1 MRNIYKKTVSLLLAV
16 MLLLSMTAV
25 GVMAESAAP
34 TEVKNCT
41 YSGFD
46 STLNISFEDSA
57 KAWLNAITDVTA
69 NGVTYTK
76 GTVSWG
82 AEGNLWNIGTVSG
95 AYGDEQALKLLYS
108 SGSFPSTIVVKANGY
123 DTVTLNVT
131 SESSGYKATITTAE
145 PTAAPTA
152 SPTPEP
158 TPVEDTDPP
167 TNYTVSAY
175 FGYDF
180 NMTFTDAEDWLNA
193 ITDVQVSGTS
203 WEKVSY
209 SNLVSNNAKYYV
221 SGSDGRL
228 YIGEGFDG
236 DTAVCVITAE
246 GYKPL
251 TLTLN
256 KTNHS
261 AVIGAVTP
269 TAAPTASPTPAPS
282 KDKEPPTNYTV
293 SAYFGYDFNMTF
305 TDAEDWLNAIT
316 DVQVSGTS
324 WEKVSYSNLVSNNA
338 KYYVSGSDGRL
349 YIGEG
354 FDGDTAV
361 CVITAEG
368 YKPLTL
374 TLNKTNH
381 TAVVGTSTPTAPPTT
396 EPSEEPKP
404 VEDKDPPTD
413 YTTGSGSASHDFQLT
428 FNNATDWTQAI
439 TGIEINGEAW
449 TESDRSYEV
458 SQNKVFYI
466 GNSGRVLIGE
476 GFEGDTATC
485 IIKATGYKPLTLTL
499 GKTNYSAVLNV
510 AYDKTKSADAN
521 DVTLE
526 YRYGDWIIGF
536 KNPADYVGN
545 VLDFKVNGISWAHKS
560 TAISGGAYSTNAS
573 ANTITI
579 AETSYSTS
587 SPAVKSGDV
596 ITISAKGYEDLN
608 LKFVVDKDGK
618 ASLVADDGKGDP
630 LELHVKIEGSF
641 EAAIVGQ
648 KDYDGVS
655 GASTGGS
662 TSNNNSNVTVYG
674 ALVEKDKEP
683 TDDDW
688 QKLDNNSEI
697 DLNGS
702 KCKVSIVPDV
712 ESGTPEDADSGM
724 SGVYMP
730 ISSDL
735 TLSGTPK
742 DAGKY
747 LVSVSIED
755 KQGRKATS
763 NTLPF
768 MIYTGEETLAEQI
781 KIENLKQYANGLYA
795 WDIMEPWA
803 IKNFGSNVD
812 GEEESVRVPA
822 DLEVWFGSHE
832 SGTYG
837 YLGYDL
843 AWDEVEAGNIP
854 QTLYIPAGCN
864 LTLTNMKILSSVRIV
879 VEDGG
884 KLTLDDSVVQGII
897 DVQGGG
903 TFSMNYSAYSGEFKT
918 GASVCGQIRLADG
931 AILENAA
938 IYSHANYLA
947 NGDLTD
953 RTTSEPVVVTNGNVT
968 VKGQVF
974 IEGDDAG
981 NEIGQTALQVNG
993 TLTLADGATLVAYGG
1008 GGMTYFAGGT
1018 AIDLNGT
1025 ITGNGKLVAIGGAPL
1040 FGDGGT
1046 AISGSGTISTSET
1059 FLQGGTAFTSRDAK
1073 PGKALN
1079 GDITLT
1085 SQSRHVKDGTLEET
1099 GTDDPLKALYW
1110 NTGIELIPPLDMFT
1124 TEQHTDAVT
1133 DTTVWKFDENT
1144 HWNPC
1149 DDATC
1154 SVHVNEAAHTF
1165 VWVNDE
1171 AESDISTRSIEART
1185 KHEECTVC
1193 GYTRNE
1199 NTPITPDPVVTP
1211 EPSAKPTAEPT
1222 TAPTTEPSV
1231 TPAPTTEPTATPAP
1245 TTEPTTEPTTTPAP
1259 TAAPS
1264 AAATVTPVP
1273 NNNNGSN
1280 TPKTGSDYIAVI
1292 FSISLLT
1299 VSGAAIAALV
1309 LLSKKRGKHV
1319 AK

>member
-1 MRNIYKKTVSLLLAV
+1 MRNIYKKAASLLLV
-16 MLLLSMTAV
+16 TMILLSMVVTGAV
-25 GVMAESAAP
+25 AEAAAP
-34 TEVKNCT
+34 TEVKSCEK
-41 YSGFD
+41 SGLY
-46 STLNISFEDSA
+46 TTVLNFEFSDTT
-57 KAWLNAITDVTA
+57 WLDAV
-69 NGVTYTK
+69 NGVTVN
-76 GTVSWG
+76 GTAFTGQTISSFSNDTGIWCV
-82 AEGNLWNIGTVSG
+82 GNATG
-95 AYGDEQALKLLYS
+95 AYGSYKALQLAIENDA
-108 SGSFPSTIVVKANGY
+108 SFPLTVEVTAAGY
-123 DTVTLNVT
+123 NKLTMEVA
-131 SESSGYKATITTAE
+131 KATVSYNDVYTATVKIPETE
-145 PTAAPTA
+145 PTTPPTE
-152 SPTPEP
+152 PTKEP

-167 TNYTVSAY
+167 TSFTVESN

-180 NMTFTDAEDWLNA
+180 VFTFTDAEDWLNA
-193 ITDVQVSGTS
+193 VTGVTVNGEAWSKGS
-203 WEKVSY
+203 SSY
-209 SNLVSNNAKYYV
+209 SVWNNTCYYV
-221 SGSDGRL
+221 NGSSGRL
-228 YIGEGFDG
+228 MIGEDFK
-236 DTAVCVITAE
+236 TNPATCIITAK

-251 TLTLN
+251 TLTLD
-256 KTNHS
+256 KSNHK
-261 AVIGAVTP
+261 VTIGAVEETTYKAYVEKAENGSVSLSASEGIKKGETVTVTVTP
-269 TAAPTASPTPAPS
+269 DVDYELDTLTVKTES
-282 KDKEPPTNYTV
+282 KEVETK
-293 SAYFGYDFNMTF
+293 
-305 TDAEDWLNAIT
+305 
-316 DVQVSGTS
+316 
-324 WEKVSYSNLVSNNA
+324 KVSETSYTFAMPAANVTVTA
-338 KYYVSGSDGRL
+338 KFKASALKVVD
-349 YIGEG
+349 I
-354 FDGDTAV
+354 DKV
-361 CVITAEG
+361 
-368 YKPLTL
+368 TL
-374 TLNKTNH
+374 TEDTFGNDWHINF
-381 TAVVGTSTPTAPPTT
+381 S
-396 EPSEEPKP
+396 EPS
-404 VEDKDPPTD
+404 
-413 YTTGSGSASHDFQLT
+413 
-428 FNNATDWTQAI
+428 
-439 TGIEINGEAW
+439 
-449 TESDRSYEV
+449 
-458 SQNKVFYI
+458 
-466 GNSGRVLIGE
+466 
-476 GFEGDTATC
+476 
-485 IIKATGYKPLTLTL
+485 
-499 GKTNYSAVLNV
+499 
-510 AYDKTKSADAN
+510 
-521 DVTLE
+521 
-526 YRYGDWIIGF
+526 
-536 KNPADYVGN
+536 DYVEN
-545 VLDFKVNGISWAHKS
+545 VTGFKVNGISWEEKS
-560 TAISGGAYSTNAS
+560 YNISSGGAYRKYADDNY
-573 ANTITI
+573 IQI
-579 AETSYSTS
+579 AQKSYSAS
-587 SPAVKSGDV
+587 ENEVPVRSGDV

-608 LKFVVDKDGK
+608 LKFVVDTSGK
-618 ASLVADDGKGDP
+618 ASLVADDGEGDP
-630 LELHVKIEGSF
+630 YELHVKIEGSF

-688 QKLDNNSEI
+688 QKLDNNSQI

-864 LTLTNMKILSSVRIV
+864 LTLTNMEILSSVRIV

-918 GASVCGQIRLADG
+918 GASVCGQIRLVDG

-953 RTTSEPVVVTNGNVT
+953 RTTSEPVVVTNGNVA

-1149 DDATC
+1149 DDVTC

-1245 TTEPTTEPTTTPAP
+1245 TTEPTTTPAP

-1292 FSISLLT
+1292 FSVSLLT

>member
-1 MRNIYKKTVSLLLAV
+1 MRNIGKKTVSLLLAV

-57 KAWLNAITDVTA
+57 KAWLDAITDVTA
-69 NGVTYTK
+69 NGVTYIK
-76 GTVSWG
+76 GTISWG

-131 SESSGYKATITTAE
+131 SESSGYKATITTAA
-145 PTAAPTA
+145 PSAAPSST
-152 SPTPEP
+152 PTEEP
-158 TPVEDTDPP
+158 SKDKEPP

-269 TAAPTASPTPAPS
+269 TAAPTASPTPAPTEE
-282 KDKEPPTNYTV
+282 KDPPTEFTSGNN
-293 SAYFGYDFNMTF
+293 FGYDFQLTF
-305 TDAEDWLNAIT
+305 ADGDEWLQAVT
-316 DVQVSGTS
+316 DVEVNGTS
-324 WEKVSYSNLVSNNA
+324 WEKVSYSSLVYNNA
-338 KYYVSGSDGRL
+338 KYYVSGSDDKL

-381 TAVVGTSTPTAPPTT
+381 SAVIGAVTPTAAPTA
-396 EPSEEPKP
+396 S
-404 VEDKDPPTD
+404 PTPAPTKTVD
-413 YTTGSGSASHDFQLT
+413 
-428 FNNATDWTQAI
+428 
-439 TGIEINGEAW
+439 
-449 TESDRSYEV
+449 
-458 SQNKVFYI
+458 
-466 GNSGRVLIGE
+466 
-476 GFEGDTATC
+476 
-485 IIKATGYKPLTLTL
+485 IK
-499 GKTNYSAVLNV
+499 
-510 AYDKTKSADAN
+510 

-526 YRYGDWIIGF
+526 SDTFGSDWYIKVAKPEG
-536 KNPADYVGN
+536 YVSD
-545 VLDFKVNGISWAHKS
+545 VTDFKVNGVSWEEKS
-560 TAISGGAYSTNAS
+560 YNVSSGGAYRKYADDNY
-573 ANTITI
+573 IQI
-579 AETSYSTS
+579 AQKSYSAS
-587 SPAVKSGDV
+587 ENEVPVRSGDV

-608 LKFVVDKDGK
+608 LKFVVDANGK
-618 ASLVADDGKGDP
+618 ASLVAGDGKGDP
-630 LELHVKIEGSF
+630 YELHVKIEGSF

-662 TSNNNSNVTVYG
+662 TSNRNSNVTVYG

-712 ESGTPEDADSGM
+712 ESGTLEDADSGM

-755 KQGRKATS
+755 NQGRKATS

-864 LTLTNMKILSSVRIV
+864 LTLTNMEILSSVRIV

-947 NGDLTD
+947 NGDLTG
-953 RTTSEPVVVTNGNVT
+953 RTTSEPVVVTNGNVA

-1110 NTGIELIPPLDMFT
+1110 NTGIELIPPLDTFT

-1149 DDATC
+1149 DDVTC

-1245 TTEPTTEPTTTPAP
+1245 TTEPTTTPAL

-1309 LLSKKRGKHV
+1309 FLSKKRGKHV

>member
-1 MRNIYKKTVSLLLAV
+1 MRNIYKKAASLLLV
-16 MLLLSMTAV
+16 TMILLSMVVTGAV
-25 GVMAESAAP
+25 AEAAAP
-34 TEVKNCT
+34 TEVKSCEK
-41 YSGFD
+41 SGLY
-46 STLNISFEDSA
+46 TTVLNFEFSDTT
-57 KAWLNAITDVTA
+57 WLDAV
-69 NGVTYTK
+69 NGVTVN
-76 GTVSWG
+76 GTAFTGQTISSFSNDTGIWCV
-82 AEGNLWNIGTVSG
+82 GNATG
-95 AYGDEQALKLLYS
+95 AYGSYKALQLAIENDA
-108 SGSFPSTIVVKANGY
+108 SFPLTVEVTAAGY
-123 DTVTLNVT
+123 NKLTMEVA
-131 SESSGYKATITTAE
+131 KATVSYNDVYTATVKIPETE
-145 PTAAPTA
+145 PTTPPTE
-152 SPTPEP
+152 PTKEP

-167 TNYTVSAY
+167 TSFTVESN

-180 NMTFTDAEDWLNA
+180 VFTFTDAEDWLNA
-193 ITDVQVSGTS
+193 VTGVTVNGEAWSKGS
-203 WEKVSY
+203 SSY
-209 SNLVSNNAKYYV
+209 SVWNNTCYYV
-221 SGSDGRL
+221 NGSSGRL
-228 YIGEGFDG
+228 MIGEDFK
-236 DTAVCVITAE
+236 TNPATCIITAK

-251 TLTLN
+251 TLTLD
-256 KTNHS
+256 KSNHK
-261 AVIGAVTP
+261 VTIGAVEETTYKAYVEKAENGSVSLSASEGIKKGETVTVTVTP
-269 TAAPTASPTPAPS
+269 DVDYELDTLTVKTES
-282 KDKEPPTNYTV
+282 KEVETK
-293 SAYFGYDFNMTF
+293 
-305 TDAEDWLNAIT
+305 
-316 DVQVSGTS
+316 
-324 WEKVSYSNLVSNNA
+324 KVSETSYTFAMPAANVTVTA
-338 KYYVSGSDGRL
+338 KFKASALKVVD
-349 YIGEG
+349 I
-354 FDGDTAV
+354 DKV
-361 CVITAEG
+361 
-368 YKPLTL
+368 TL
-374 TLNKTNH
+374 TEDTFGNDWHINF
-381 TAVVGTSTPTAPPTT
+381 S
-396 EPSEEPKP
+396 EPS
-404 VEDKDPPTD
+404 
-413 YTTGSGSASHDFQLT
+413 
-428 FNNATDWTQAI
+428 
-439 TGIEINGEAW
+439 
-449 TESDRSYEV
+449 
-458 SQNKVFYI
+458 
-466 GNSGRVLIGE
+466 
-476 GFEGDTATC
+476 
-485 IIKATGYKPLTLTL
+485 
-499 GKTNYSAVLNV
+499 
-510 AYDKTKSADAN
+510 
-521 DVTLE
+521 
-526 YRYGDWIIGF
+526 
-536 KNPADYVGN
+536 DYVEN
-545 VLDFKVNGISWAHKS
+545 VTGFKVNGISWEEKS
-560 TAISGGAYSTNAS
+560 YNISSGGAYRKYADDNY
-573 ANTITI
+573 IQI
-579 AETSYSTS
+579 AQKSYSAS
-587 SPAVKSGDV
+587 ENEVPVRSGDV

-608 LKFVVDKDGK
+608 LKFVVDTSGK
-618 ASLVADDGKGDP
+618 ASLVADDGEGDP
-630 LELHVKIEGSF
+630 YELHVKIEGSF

-702 KCKVSIVPDV
+702 KCKVSIVQDV

-755 KQGRKATS
+755 NQGRKATS

-864 LTLTNMKILSSVRIV
+864 LTLTNMEILSSVRIV

-953 RTTSEPVVVTNGNVT
+953 RTTSEPVVVTNGNVA

-1046 AISGSGTISTSET
+1046 AIFGGGTISTSET

-1110 NTGIELIPPLDMFT
+1110 NTGIELIPPLDTFT

-1149 DDATC
+1149 DDVSC

-1245 TTEPTTEPTTTPAP
+1245 TTEPTTTPAP
-1259 TAAPS
+1259 TAASS

>member
-1 MRNIYKKTVSLLLAV
+1 MI
-16 MLLLSMTAV
+16 LLSMVVTGAV
-25 GVMAESAAP
+25 AEAAAP
-34 TEVKNCT
+34 TEVKSCEK
-41 YSGFD
+41 SGLY
-46 STLNISFEDSA
+46 TTVLNFEFSDTT
-57 KAWLNAITDVTA
+57 WLDAV
-69 NGVTYTK
+69 NGVTVN
-76 GTVSWG
+76 GTAFTGQTISSFSNDTGIWCV
-82 AEGNLWNIGTVSG
+82 GNATG
-95 AYGDEQALKLLYS
+95 AYGSYKALQLAIENDA
-108 SGSFPSTIVVKANGY
+108 SFPLTVEVTAAGY
-123 DTVTLNVT
+123 NKLTMEVA
-131 SESSGYKATITTAE
+131 KATVSYNDVYTATVKIPETE
-145 PTAAPTA
+145 PTTPPTE
-152 SPTPEP
+152 PTKEP

-167 TNYTVSAY
+167 TSFTVESN

-180 NMTFTDAEDWLNA
+180 VFTFTDAEDWLNA
-193 ITDVQVSGTS
+193 VTGVTVNGEAWSKGS
-203 WEKVSY
+203 SSY
-209 SNLVSNNAKYYV
+209 SVWNNTCYYV
-221 SGSDGRL
+221 NGSSGRL
-228 YIGEGFDG
+228 MIGEDFK
-236 DTAVCVITAE
+236 TNPATCIITAK

-251 TLTLN
+251 TLTLD
-256 KTNHS
+256 KSNHK
-261 AVIGAVTP
+261 VTIGAVEETTYKAYVEKAENGSVSLSASEGIKKGETVTVTVTP
-269 TAAPTASPTPAPS
+269 DVDYELDTLTVKTES
-282 KDKEPPTNYTV
+282 KEVETK
-293 SAYFGYDFNMTF
+293 
-305 TDAEDWLNAIT
+305 
-316 DVQVSGTS
+316 
-324 WEKVSYSNLVSNNA
+324 KVSETSYTFAMPAANVTVTA
-338 KYYVSGSDGRL
+338 KFKASALKVVD
-349 YIGEG
+349 I
-354 FDGDTAV
+354 DKV
-361 CVITAEG
+361 
-368 YKPLTL
+368 TL
-374 TLNKTNH
+374 TEDTFGNDWHINF
-381 TAVVGTSTPTAPPTT
+381 S
-396 EPSEEPKP
+396 EPS
-404 VEDKDPPTD
+404 
-413 YTTGSGSASHDFQLT
+413 
-428 FNNATDWTQAI
+428 
-439 TGIEINGEAW
+439 
-449 TESDRSYEV
+449 
-458 SQNKVFYI
+458 
-466 GNSGRVLIGE
+466 
-476 GFEGDTATC
+476 
-485 IIKATGYKPLTLTL
+485 
-499 GKTNYSAVLNV
+499 
-510 AYDKTKSADAN
+510 
-521 DVTLE
+521 
-526 YRYGDWIIGF
+526 
-536 KNPADYVGN
+536 DYVEN
-545 VLDFKVNGISWAHKS
+545 VTGFKVNGISWEEKS
-560 TAISGGAYSTNAS
+560 YNISSGGAYRKYADDNY
-573 ANTITI
+573 IQI
-579 AETSYSTS
+579 AQKSYSAS
-587 SPAVKSGDV
+587 ENEVPVRSGDV

-608 LKFVVDKDGK
+608 LKFVVDTSGK
-618 ASLVADDGKGDP
+618 ASLVADDGEGDP
-630 LELHVKIEGSF
+630 YELHVKIEGSF

-688 QKLDNNSEI
+688 QKLDNNSQI

-712 ESGTPEDADSGM
+712 ESSTPEDADSGM

-864 LTLTNMKILSSVRIV
+864 LTLTNMEILSSVRIV

-953 RTTSEPVVVTNGNVT
+953 RTTSESVVVTNGNVA

-993 TLTLADGATLVAYGG
+993 TLTLADGATFVAYGG

-1025 ITGNGKLVAIGGAPL
+1025 IAGNGKLVAIGGAPL

-1059 FLQGGTAFTSRDAK
+1059 FLQGGTAFTSRNAK

-1110 NTGIELIPPLDMFT
+1110 NTGIELIPPLDAFT

-1149 DDATC
+1149 NDVAC

-1171 AESDISTRSIEART
+1171 AESDIGTRSIKART

-1245 TTEPTTEPTTTPAP
+1245 TTEPTTTPAS

-1280 TPKTGSDYIAVI
+1280 IPKTGSDYIAVI

>member
-1 MRNIYKKTVSLLLAV
+1 MI
-16 MLLLSMTAV
+16 LLSMVVTGAV
-25 GVMAESAAP
+25 AEAAAP
-34 TEVKNCT
+34 TEVKSCEK
-41 YSGFD
+41 SGFY
-46 STLNISFEDSA
+46 TTVLNFEFSDTT
-57 KAWLNAITDVTA
+57 WLDAV
-69 NGVTYTK
+69 NGVTVN
-76 GTVSWG
+76 GTAFTGQTINSFSNDTGIWCVG
-82 AEGNLWNIGTVSG
+82 DATG
-95 AYGDEQALKLLYS
+95 AYGSYKALQLAIENDA
-108 SGSFPSTIVVKANGY
+108 SFPLTVEVTAAGY
-123 DTVTLNVT
+123 NKLTMEVA
-131 SESSGYKATITTAE
+131 KATVSYNDVYTATVKISETE
-145 PTAAPTA
+145 PTTPPT
-152 SPTPEP
+152 EP

-167 TNYTVSAY
+167 TSFTASSN
-175 FGYDF
+175 FGSDF
-180 NMTFTDAEDWLNA
+180 NLTFSGAYDWLNS
-193 ITDVQVSGTS
+193 ITAVQVNGTA
-203 WEKVSY
+203 WEKASSSFGVNRN
-209 SNLVSNNAKYYV
+209 SNYYV
-221 SGSDGRL
+221 RPGNEYEDGNL
-228 YIGEGFDG
+228 YIGEGFD
-236 DTAVCVITAE
+236 TNPATCIITAK

-251 TLTLN
+251 TLTLD
-256 KTNHS
+256 KSNHK
-261 AVIGAVTP
+261 VTIGAVEEITYKAYVAKAENGSVSLSASEGIKKGETVTVTVTP
-269 TAAPTASPTPAPS
+269 DVDYELDTLTVKTES
-282 KDKEPPTNYTV
+282 KEVETK
-293 SAYFGYDFNMTF
+293 
-305 TDAEDWLNAIT
+305 
-316 DVQVSGTS
+316 
-324 WEKVSYSNLVSNNA
+324 KVSETSYTFAMPAANVTVTA
-338 KYYVSGSDGRL
+338 KFKASALKVVD
-349 YIGEG
+349 I
-354 FDGDTAV
+354 DKV
-361 CVITAEG
+361 
-368 YKPLTL
+368 TL
-374 TLNKTNH
+374 TKDTFGNDWHINF
-381 TAVVGTSTPTAPPTT
+381 S
-396 EPSEEPKP
+396 EPS
-404 VEDKDPPTD
+404 
-413 YTTGSGSASHDFQLT
+413 
-428 FNNATDWTQAI
+428 
-439 TGIEINGEAW
+439 
-449 TESDRSYEV
+449 
-458 SQNKVFYI
+458 
-466 GNSGRVLIGE
+466 
-476 GFEGDTATC
+476 
-485 IIKATGYKPLTLTL
+485 
-499 GKTNYSAVLNV
+499 
-510 AYDKTKSADAN
+510 
-521 DVTLE
+521 
-526 YRYGDWIIGF
+526 
-536 KNPADYVGN
+536 DYVKN
-545 VLDFKVNGISWAHKS
+545 VTGFKVNGVSWEEKS
-560 TAISGGAYSTNAS
+560 YNVSSGGAYRKYADDNY
-573 ANTITI
+573 IQI
-579 AETSYSTS
+579 AQKSYSS
-587 SPAVKSGDV
+587 NESERAVQSGDV
-596 ITISAKGYEDLN
+596 ITIVAKGYEDLK
-608 LKFVVDKDGK
+608 LKFVVDTDGK
-618 ASLVADDGKGDP
+618 ASLVADDGEGDP
-630 LELHVKIEGSF
+630 YELHVKIEGTF

-648 KDYDGVS
+648 KDYDGIS
-655 GASTGGS
+655 GASTGS
-662 TSNNNSNVTVYG
+662 SSNNNSAVTVYG
-674 ALVEKDKEP
+674 AITNKGEEP
-683 TDDDW
+683 TDADW
-688 QKLDNNSEI
+688 QELDSYSKVNLNS
-697 DLNGS
+697 G

-755 KQGRKATS
+755 NQGRKATS

-947 NGDLTD
+947 NGDLTG
-953 RTTSEPVVVTNGNVT
+953 RTTSEPVVVTNGNVA

-1110 NTGIELIPPLDMFT
+1110 NTGIELIPPLDTFT

-1149 DDATC
+1149 DDVTC

-1171 AESDISTRSIEART
+1171 AESDISTRSIEDRT

>member
-1 MRNIYKKTVSLLLAV
+1 MRNICKKAASLLLV
-16 MLLLSMTAV
+16 TMILLSMVVTGAV
-25 GVMAESAAP
+25 AEA
-34 TEVKNCT
+34 
-41 YSGFD
+41 
-46 STLNISFEDSA
+46 
-57 KAWLNAITDVTA
+57 
-69 NGVTYTK
+69 
-76 GTVSWG
+76 
-82 AEGNLWNIGTVSG
+82 
-95 AYGDEQALKLLYS
+95 
-108 SGSFPSTIVVKANGY
+108 
-123 DTVTLNVT
+123 
-131 SESSGYKATITTAE
+131 
-145 PTAAPTA
+145 AAPTA
-152 SPTPEP
+152 VKSCEKSGLYTTVLNFEFSDTTWLDAVNGVTVNGTAFTNQTINSFSSDTGIWCVGNATGAYGSYKALQLAIENDASFPMTVEVTAAGYNKLTMEVAKTAAVNNDVYTATVKTPE
-158 TPVEDTDPP
+158 VEPSTPP
-167 TNYTVSAY
+167 TEPEEDKDAPTNFTVSSS
-175 FGYDF
+175 FGYGFD
-180 NMTFTDAEDWLNA
+180 MTFTDAAEWLSA
-193 ITDVQVSGTS
+193 ITDVQIDGTS
-203 WEKVSY
+203 WKKVGYTS
-209 SNLVSNNAKYYV
+209 LVFDNAKYYV
-221 SGSDGRL
+221 NADDGRIL
-228 YIGEGFDG
+228 IGEGF
-236 DTAVCVITAE
+236 E
-246 GYKPL
+246 
-251 TLTLN
+251 N
-256 KTNHS
+256 
-261 AVIGAVTP
+261 
-269 TAAPTASPTPAPS
+269 
-282 KDKEPPTNYTV
+282 
-293 SAYFGYDFNMTF
+293 
-305 TDAEDWLNAIT
+305 
-316 DVQVSGTS
+316 
-324 WEKVSYSNLVSNNA
+324 
-338 KYYVSGSDGRL
+338 
-349 YIGEG
+349 
-354 FDGDTAV
+354 DTAV

-396 EPSEEPKP
+396 EPGEEPKP

-485 IIKATGYKPLTLTL
+485 VIKATGYKPLTLTL

-510 AYDKTKSADAN
+510 AYDKTKSVDAN

-560 TAISGGAYSTNAS
+560 TVISSGAYSTNAS

-608 LKFVVDKDGK
+608 LKFVVDKDGN
-618 ASLVADDGKGDP
+618 ASLVADDGEGDP

-674 ALVEKDKEP
+674 ALVEKGAEP
-683 TDDDW
+683 TENDW
-688 QKLDNNSEI
+688 VRLDSSDSTIENRI
-697 DLNGS
+697 DLNNS
-702 KCKVSIVPDV
+702 KVSIVSDV
-712 ESGTPEDADSGM
+712 ENGTPEDADCGM
-724 SGVYMP
+724 KGVFMP
-730 ISSDL
+730 AISSSL

-747 LVSVSIED
+747 LISVSIED
-755 KQGRKATS
+755 NQGRKATS

-768 MIYTGEETLAEQI
+768 VVYTGEETLAEQI
-781 KIENLKQYANGLYA
+781 KLENLRKYESGKYA

-864 LTLTNMKILSSVRIV
+864 LTLTNMEIFSSVRIV

-903 TFSMNYSAYSGEFKT
+903 TFSMNYSAFTGKFKT

-931 AILENAA
+931 AVLENAA

-953 RTTSEPVVVTNGNVT
+953 RITSAPVVVTNGNVA

-1025 ITGNGKLVAIGGAPL
+1025 VTGNGKLVAIGGAPL

-1073 PGKALN
+1073 PGKAIN

-1099 GTDDPLKALYW
+1099 GTDDPLKELYW
-1110 NTGIELIPPLDMFT
+1110 KTGIELIPPLDTFT
-1124 TEQHTDAVT
+1124 TGQHTDVVT
-1133 DTTVWKFDENT
+1133 DTSVWKFDENT

-1149 DDATC
+1149 DDVTC
-1154 SVHVNEAAHTF
+1154 GAHINEAAHTF

-1171 AESDISTRSIEART
+1171 AESDISTQSAEAGT

-1199 NTPITPDPVVTP
+1199 NTPITPKPVVTP
-1211 EPSAKPTAEPT
+1211 EPSAEPTAEPT
-1222 TAPTTEPSV
+1222 TAPTA
-1231 TPAPTTEPTATPAP
+1231 TPAPTAEPTATPAP
-1245 TTEPTTEPTTTPAP
+1245 TAAPTTAPAA
-1259 TAAPS
+1259 TPS
-1264 AAATVTPVP
+1264 AAATATPAP
-1273 NNNNGSN
+1273 NHNNGSN
-1280 TPKTGSDYIAVI
+1280 APKTGSDYTVVL
-1292 FSISLLT
+1292 FSVSLLA
-1299 VSGAAIAALV
+1299 VSGAAIAVLV
-1309 LLSKKRGKHV
+1309 LLGKKRGKHA

>member
-1 MRNIYKKTVSLLLAV
+1 MRNIYKKAASLLLV
-16 MLLLSMTAV
+16 TMILLSMVVTGAV
-25 GVMAESAAP
+25 AEAAAP
-34 TEVKNCT
+34 TEVKSCEK
-41 YSGFD
+41 SGFY
-46 STLNISFEDSA
+46 TTVLNFEFSDTT
-57 KAWLNAITDVTA
+57 WLNAV
-69 NGVTYTK
+69 NGVTVN
-76 GTVSWG
+76 GTAFTGQTIDSFSNDTGIWCV
-82 AEGNLWNIGTVSG
+82 GNATG
-95 AYGDEQALKLLYS
+95 AYGSYKALQLAIENDA
-108 SGSFPSTIVVKANGY
+108 SFPLTVEVTAAGY
-123 DTVTLNVT
+123 NKLTMEVA
-131 SESSGYKATITTAE
+131 KATVSYNDVYTATVKISETE
-145 PTAAPTA
+145 PTTPPTE
-152 SPTPEP
+152 PTEEP

-167 TNYTVSAY
+167 TSFTASSN
-175 FGYDF
+175 FGSDF
-180 NMTFTDAEDWLNA
+180 NLTFSGAYDWLNS
-193 ITDVQVSGTS
+193 ITAVQVNGTA
-203 WEKVSY
+203 WEKASSSFGVSRN
-209 SNLVSNNAKYYV
+209 SNYYV
-221 SGSDGRL
+221 RPGNEYEDGYL

-269 TAAPTASPTPAPS
+269 TAAPTASPTPAPT
-282 KDKEPPTNYTV
+282 KTV
-293 SAYFGYDFNMTF
+293 D
-305 TDAEDWLNAIT
+305 
-316 DVQVSGTS
+316 
-324 WEKVSYSNLVSNNA
+324 
-338 KYYVSGSDGRL
+338 
-349 YIGEG
+349 
-354 FDGDTAV
+354 
-361 CVITAEG
+361 
-368 YKPLTL
+368 
-374 TLNKTNH
+374 
-381 TAVVGTSTPTAPPTT
+381 
-396 EPSEEPKP
+396 
-404 VEDKDPPTD
+404 
-413 YTTGSGSASHDFQLT
+413 
-428 FNNATDWTQAI
+428 
-439 TGIEINGEAW
+439 
-449 TESDRSYEV
+449 
-458 SQNKVFYI
+458 
-466 GNSGRVLIGE
+466 
-476 GFEGDTATC
+476 
-485 IIKATGYKPLTLTL
+485 IK
-499 GKTNYSAVLNV
+499 
-510 AYDKTKSADAN
+510 

-526 YRYGDWIIGF
+526 SDTFGSDWYIKVAKPEG
-536 KNPADYVGN
+536 YVSD
-545 VLDFKVNGISWAHKS
+545 VTDFKVNGISWEEKS
-560 TAISGGAYSTNAS
+560 YNVSSGGAYRKYADDNY
-573 ANTITI
+573 IQI
-579 AETSYSTS
+579 AQKSYSAS
-587 SPAVKSGDV
+587 ENEVPVRSGDV

-608 LKFVVDKDGK
+608 LKFVVDANGK

-630 LELHVKIEGSF
+630 YEVHVKIEGSF

-755 KQGRKATS
+755 NQGRKATS

-864 LTLTNMKILSSVRIV
+864 LTLTNMEILSSVRIV

-953 RTTSEPVVVTNGNVT
+953 RTTSEPVVVTNGNVA

-1110 NTGIELIPPLDMFT
+1110 NTGIELTPPLDMFT

-1149 DDATC
+1149 DDVTC

-1171 AESDISTRSIEART
+1171 AESDIRTRSIEART

-1309 LLSKKRGKHV
+1309 FLSKKRGKHV

>member
-1 MRNIYKKTVSLLLAV
+1 MRNIYKKAASLLLV
-16 MLLLSMTAV
+16 TMILLSMVVTGAV
-25 GVMAESAAP
+25 AEAAAP
-34 TEVKNCT
+34 TEVKSCEK
-41 YSGFD
+41 SGFY
-46 STLNISFEDSA
+46 TTVLNFEFSDTT
-57 KAWLNAITDVTA
+57 WLDAV
-69 NGVTYTK
+69 NGVTVN
-76 GTVSWG
+76 GTAFTGQTINSFSNDTGIWCV
-82 AEGNLWNIGTVSG
+82 GNATG
-95 AYGDEQALKLLYS
+95 AYGSYKALQLAIENDA
-108 SGSFPSTIVVKANGY
+108 SFPLTVEVTAAGY
-123 DTVTLNVT
+123 NKLTMEVA
-131 SESSGYKATITTAE
+131 KATVSYNDVYTATVKISETE
-145 PTAAPTA
+145 PTT
-152 SPTPEP
+152 
-158 TPVEDTDPP
+158 PP
-167 TNYTVSAY
+167 T
-175 FGYDF
+175 
-180 NMTFTDAEDWLNA
+180 E
-193 ITDVQVSGTS
+193 
-203 WEKVSY
+203 
-209 SNLVSNNAKYYV
+209 
-221 SGSDGRL
+221 
-228 YIGEGFDG
+228 
-236 DTAVCVITAE
+236 
-246 GYKPL
+246 
-251 TLTLN
+251 
-256 KTNHS
+256 
-261 AVIGAVTP
+261 
-269 TAAPTASPTPAPS
+269 PS

-354 FDGDTAV
+354 FDGDTTV

-381 TAVVGTSTPTAPPTT
+381 SAVIGAVTPTTAPTASPTPAPTASPTPAPT
-396 EPSEEPKP
+396 EE
-404 VEDKDPPTD
+404 KDPPTEFTSGNNFGYD
-413 YTTGSGSASHDFQLT
+413 FKLTFADGDEWLQAVTDVEVNGTAWKKGSGSYSVFKND
-428 FNNATDWTQAI
+428 
-439 TGIEINGEAW
+439 
-449 TESDRSYEV
+449 SYYV
-458 SQNKVFYI
+458 
-466 GNSGRVLIGE
+466 GNSGRLYIGE
-476 GFEGDTATC
+476 GFTGDTATC
-485 IIKATGYKPLTLTL
+485 VIKATGYKPLTLTL
-499 GKTNYSAVLNV
+499 DKTKYSAVV
-510 AYDKTKSADAN
+510 TPTEAPTKTVDIK

-526 YRYGDWIIGF
+526 SDTYGSDWYIKVAKPEG
-536 KNPADYVGN
+536 YVSD
-545 VLDFKVNGISWAHKS
+545 VTDFKVNGVSWNRKS
-560 TAISGGAYSTNAS
+560 YAPASGGAYYKDTDENA
-573 ANTITI
+573 ITI
-579 AETSYSTS
+579 AQKSYSS
-587 SPAVKSGDV
+587 NESERAVQSGDV
-596 ITISAKGYEDLN
+596 ITIVAKGYEDLK
-608 LKFVVDKDGK
+608 LKFVVDTDGK
-618 ASLVADDGKGDP
+618 ASLVADDGEGDP
-630 LELHVKIEGSF
+630 YELHVKIEGTF

-648 KDYDGVS
+648 KDYDGIS
-655 GASTGGS
+655 GASTGS
-662 TSNNNSNVTVYG
+662 SSNNNSAVTVYG
-674 ALVEKDKEP
+674 AITNKGEEP
-683 TDDDW
+683 TDADW
-688 QKLDNNSEI
+688 QELDSYSKVNLNS
-697 DLNGS
+697 G
-702 KCKVSIVPDV
+702 KCKVSIVPNT
-712 ESGTPEDADSGM
+712 ESGTPADADSGM
-724 SGVYMP
+724 KGIYFVT
-730 ISSDL
+730 SSK
-735 TLSGTPK
+735 LSLNGTPK

-747 LVSVSIED
+747 LISVSVED
-755 KQGRKATS
+755 TQGRKAES
-763 NTLPF
+763 NVLPF
-768 MIYTGEETLAEQI
+768 VIYTGEETLAEQI

-864 LTLTNMKILSSVRIV
+864 LTLTNMEILSSVRIV

-953 RTTSEPVVVTNGNVT
+953 RTTSEPVVVTNGNVA

-1110 NTGIELIPPLDMFT
+1110 NTGIELIPPLDTFT

-1149 DDATC
+1149 DDVTC

-1222 TAPTTEPSV
+1222 TAPTPEPSV
-1231 TPAPTTEPTATPAP
+1231 TPAPTTEPTATPA
-1245 TTEPTTEPTTTPAP
+1245 PTTEPTTTPAP

>member
-1 MRNIYKKTVSLLLAV
+1 MRNIYKKAASLLLV
-16 MLLLSMTAV
+16 TMILLSMVVTGAV
-25 GVMAESAAP
+25 AEAAAP
-34 TEVKNCT
+34 TEVKSCEK
-41 YSGFD
+41 SGFY
-46 STLNISFEDSA
+46 TTVLNFEFSDTT
-57 KAWLNAITDVTA
+57 WLDAV
-69 NGVTYTK
+69 NGVTVN
-76 GTVSWG
+76 GTAFTGQTINSFSNDTGIWCVG
-82 AEGNLWNIGTVSG
+82 DATG
-95 AYGDEQALKLLYS
+95 AYGSYKALQLAIENDA
-108 SGSFPSTIVVKANGY
+108 SFPLTVEVTAAGY
-123 DTVTLNVT
+123 NKLTMEVA
-131 SESSGYKATITTAE
+131 KATVSYNDVYTATVKISETE
-145 PTAAPTA
+145 PTTPPT
-152 SPTPEP
+152 EP
-158 TPVEDTDPP
+158 SKDKEPP

-203 WEKVSY
+203 WKKVSY
-209 SNLVSNNAKYYV
+209 SNLIGNNAKYYV

-269 TAAPTASPTPAPS
+269 TAAPTASPTPAPTEE
-282 KDKEPPTNYTV
+282 KDPPTEFTSGNN
-293 SAYFGYDFNMTF
+293 FGYDFKLTF
-305 TDAEDWLNAIT
+305 ADGDEWLQAVT
-316 DVQVSGTS
+316 DVEVNGTAWKKGS
-324 WEKVSYSNLVSNNA
+324 SSYSVFKNDS
-338 KYYVSGSDGRL
+338 YYVGNSGRL

-354 FDGDTAV
+354 FT
-361 CVITAEG
+361 
-368 YKPLTL
+368 
-374 TLNKTNH
+374 
-381 TAVVGTSTPTAPPTT
+381 
-396 EPSEEPKP
+396 
-404 VEDKDPPTD
+404 
-413 YTTGSGSASHDFQLT
+413 
-428 FNNATDWTQAI
+428 
-439 TGIEINGEAW
+439 
-449 TESDRSYEV
+449 
-458 SQNKVFYI
+458 
-466 GNSGRVLIGE
+466 
-476 GFEGDTATC
+476 GDTATC
-485 IIKATGYKPLTLTL
+485 VIKATGYKPLTLTL
-499 GKTNYSAVLNV
+499 DKTKYSAVV
-510 AYDKTKSADAN
+510 TPTEAPTKTVDIK

-526 YRYGDWIIGF
+526 SDTYGSDWYIKVAKPEG
-536 KNPADYVGN
+536 YVSD
-545 VLDFKVNGISWAHKS
+545 VTDFKVNGISWEEKS
-560 TAISGGAYSTNAS
+560 YNVSSGGAYRKYADDNY
-573 ANTITI
+573 IQI
-579 AETSYSTS
+579 AQKSYSAS
-587 SPAVKSGDV
+587 ENKVPVRSGDV

-608 LKFVVDKDGK
+608 LKFVVDANGK
-618 ASLVADDGKGDP
+618 ASLVAGDGKGDP
-630 LELHVKIEGSF
+630 YELHVKIEGSF

-755 KQGRKATS
+755 NQGRKATS

-864 LTLTNMKILSSVRIV
+864 LTLTNMEILSSVRIV

-947 NGDLTD
+947 NGDLAD

-1110 NTGIELIPPLDMFT
+1110 NTGIELIPPLDTFT

-1149 DDATC
+1149 DDVTC

-1199 NTPITPDPVVTP
+1199 NTPITPNPVVTP

-1231 TPAPTTEPTATPAP
+1231 TPAPTTEPTATPA
-1245 TTEPTTEPTTTPAP
+1245 PTTEPTTTPAP

>member
-1 MRNIYKKTVSLLLAV
+1 MRNIYKKAASLLLV
-16 MLLLSMTAV
+16 TMILLSMVVTGAV
-25 GVMAESAAP
+25 AEAAAP
-34 TEVKNCT
+34 TEVKSCEK
-41 YSGFD
+41 SGFY
-46 STLNISFEDSA
+46 TTVLNFEFSDTT
-57 KAWLNAITDVTA
+57 WLDAV
-69 NGVTYTK
+69 NGVTVNGTAFTGQTISSFSNDTGIWCVGNATGAYDSYKALQLAIENDASFPLTVEVTAAGYNK
-76 GTVSWG
+76 LTMEVAKTTVSYNDVYT
-82 AEGNLWNIGTVSG
+82 ATV
-95 AYGDEQALKLLYS
+95 K
-108 SGSFPSTIVVKANGY
+108 I
-123 DTVTLNVT
+123 
-131 SESSGYKATITTAE
+131 SETE
-145 PTAAPTA
+145 PTTPPTE
-152 SPTPEP
+152 PTKEP

-167 TNYTVSAY
+167 TSFTVESN

-180 NMTFTDAEDWLNA
+180 VFTFTDAEDWLNA
-193 ITDVQVSGTS
+193 VTGVTVNGEAWSKGS
-203 WEKVSY
+203 SSY
-209 SNLVSNNAKYYV
+209 SVWNNTCYYV
-221 SGSDGRL
+221 NGSSGRL
-228 YIGEGFDG
+228 MIGEDFK
-236 DTAVCVITAE
+236 TNPATCIITAK

-251 TLTLN
+251 TLTLD
-256 KTNHS
+256 KSNHK
-261 AVIGAVTP
+261 VTIGAVEETTYKAYVAKAENGSVSLSASEGIKKGETVTVTVTP
-269 TAAPTASPTPAPS
+269 DVDYELDTLTVKTES
-282 KDKEPPTNYTV
+282 KEVETK
-293 SAYFGYDFNMTF
+293 
-305 TDAEDWLNAIT
+305 
-316 DVQVSGTS
+316 
-324 WEKVSYSNLVSNNA
+324 KVSETSYTFAMPAANVTVTA
-338 KYYVSGSDGRL
+338 KFKASALKVVD
-349 YIGEG
+349 I
-354 FDGDTAV
+354 DKV
-361 CVITAEG
+361 
-368 YKPLTL
+368 TL
-374 TLNKTNH
+374 TEDTFGNDWHINF
-381 TAVVGTSTPTAPPTT
+381 S
-396 EPSEEPKP
+396 EPS
-404 VEDKDPPTD
+404 
-413 YTTGSGSASHDFQLT
+413 
-428 FNNATDWTQAI
+428 
-439 TGIEINGEAW
+439 
-449 TESDRSYEV
+449 
-458 SQNKVFYI
+458 
-466 GNSGRVLIGE
+466 
-476 GFEGDTATC
+476 
-485 IIKATGYKPLTLTL
+485 
-499 GKTNYSAVLNV
+499 
-510 AYDKTKSADAN
+510 
-521 DVTLE
+521 
-526 YRYGDWIIGF
+526 
-536 KNPADYVGN
+536 DYVEN
-545 VLDFKVNGISWAHKS
+545 VTGFKVNGISWEEKS
-560 TAISGGAYSTNAS
+560 YNISSGGAYRKYADDNY
-573 ANTITI
+573 IQI
-579 AETSYSTS
+579 AQKSYSAS
-587 SPAVKSGDV
+587 ENEVPVRSGDV

-608 LKFVVDKDGK
+608 LKFVVDTSGK
-618 ASLVADDGKGDP
+618 ASLVADDGEGDP
-630 LELHVKIEGSF
+630 YGLHVKIEGSF

-662 TSNNNSNVTVYG
+662 TSNSNSNVTVYG
-674 ALVEKDKEP
+674 VLVEKDKEP

-688 QKLDNNSEI
+688 QKLDNNSQI

-755 KQGRKATS
+755 NQGRKATS

-803 IKNFGSNVD
+803 IKNFGSNVE

-864 LTLTNMKILSSVRIV
+864 LTLTNMEILSSVRIV

-918 GASVCGQIRLADG
+918 GASVCGQIRLVDG

-953 RTTSEPVVVTNGNVT
+953 RTTSEPVVVTNGNVA

-1110 NTGIELIPPLDMFT
+1110 NTGIELIPPLDTFT

-1149 DDATC
+1149 DDVTC

-1245 TTEPTTEPTTTPAP
+1245 TTEPTTTPAP

>member
-1 MRNIYKKTVSLLLAV
+1 MI
-16 MLLLSMTAV
+16 LLSMVVTGAV
-25 GVMAESAAP
+25 AEAAAP
-34 TEVKNCT
+34 TEVKSCEK
-41 YSGFD
+41 SGLY
-46 STLNISFEDSA
+46 TTVLNFEFSDTT
-57 KAWLNAITDVTA
+57 WLDAV
-69 NGVTYTK
+69 NGVTVN
-76 GTVSWG
+76 GTAFTGQTINSFSSNTGIWCV
-82 AEGNLWNIGTVSG
+82 GNATS
-95 AYGDEQALKLLYS
+95 AYGSYKALQLAIENDA
-108 SGSFPSTIVVKANGY
+108 SFPLTVEVTAAGY
-123 DTVTLNVT
+123 NKLTMEVA
-131 SESSGYKATITTAE
+131 KATVNYNDVYTATVKISETE
-145 PTAAPTA
+145 PTTPPTE
-152 SPTPEP
+152 PTKEP

-167 TNYTVSAY
+167 TSFTIESS

-180 NMTFTDAEDWLNA
+180 VFTFTDAEDWLNA
-193 ITDVQVSGTS
+193 VTGVTVNGEAWSKGS
-203 WEKVSY
+203 SSY
-209 SNLVSNNAKYYV
+209 SVWNNTCYYV
-221 SGSDGRL
+221 NGSSGRL
-228 YIGEGFDG
+228 MIGEDFK
-236 DTAVCVITAE
+236 TNPATCIITAK

-251 TLTLN
+251 TLTLD
-256 KTNHS
+256 KSNHK
-261 AVIGAVTP
+261 VTIGAVEETTYKAYVAKAENGSVSLSASEGIKKGETVTVTVTP
-269 TAAPTASPTPAPS
+269 DVDYELDTLTVKTESKEVETKKVSETSYTFAMPAANVTVTAKFKASALKVVDIDKVTLTEDTFGNDWHINFSEPS
-282 KDKEPPTNYTV
+282 DYVENVTGFKVN
-293 SAYFGYDFNMTF
+293 
-305 TDAEDWLNAIT
+305 
-316 DVQVSGTS
+316 GTS
-324 WEKVSYSNLVSNNA
+324 WE
-338 KYYVSGSDGRL
+338 
-349 YIGEG
+349 E
-354 FDGDTAV
+354 
-361 CVITAEG
+361 
-368 YKPLTL
+368 
-374 TLNKTNH
+374 
-381 TAVVGTSTPTAPPTT
+381 
-396 EPSEEPKP
+396 
-404 VEDKDPPTD
+404 
-413 YTTGSGSASHDFQLT
+413 
-428 FNNATDWTQAI
+428 
-439 TGIEINGEAW
+439 
-449 TESDRSYEV
+449 RSY
-458 SQNKVFYI
+458 N
-466 GNSGRVLIGE
+466 
-476 GFEGDTATC
+476 
-485 IIKATGYKPLTLTL
+485 
-499 GKTNYSAVLNV
+499 
-510 AYDKTKSADAN
+510 
-521 DVTLE
+521 
-526 YRYGDWIIGF
+526 
-536 KNPADYVGN
+536 
-545 VLDFKVNGISWAHKS
+545 IS
-560 TAISGGAYSTNAS
+560 SGGAYRKYADDNY
-573 ANTITI
+573 IQI
-579 AETSYSTS
+579 AQKSYSAS
-587 SPAVKSGDV
+587 ENEVPVRSGDV

-608 LKFVVDKDGK
+608 LKFVVDTSGK
-618 ASLVADDGKGDP
+618 ASLVADDGEGDP
-630 LELHVKIEGSF
+630 YELHVKIEGSF

-662 TSNNNSNVTVYG
+662 TSNSNSNVTVYG

-712 ESGTPEDADSGM
+712 ESGAPEDADSGM

-864 LTLTNMKILSSVRIV
+864 LTLTNMEILSSVRIV

-953 RTTSEPVVVTNGNVT
+953 RTTSEPVVVTNGNVA

-1046 AISGSGTISTSET
+1046 VISGSGTISTSET

-1149 DDATC
+1149 DDVTC

-1222 TAPTTEPSV
+1222 MAPTTEPSV

-1245 TTEPTTEPTTTPAP
+1245 TTEPTATPAPTTEPTATPAPTTEPTTTPAP

-1292 FSISLLT
+1292 FSISLFT

>member
-1 MRNIYKKTVSLLLAV
+1 MRNIYKKAASLLL
-16 MLLLSMTAV
+16 MTMILLSMVVTGAV
-25 GVMAESAAP
+25 AEAAAP
-34 TEVKNCT
+34 TEVKSCEK
-41 YSGFD
+41 SGFY
-46 STLNISFEDSA
+46 TTVLNFEFSDTT
-57 KAWLNAITDVTA
+57 WLDAV
-69 NGVTYTK
+69 NGVTVNGTAFTGQTINSFSSDTGIWCVGNATSAYGSYKALQLAIENDASFPLTVEVTASGYNK
-76 GTVSWG
+76 LTMEVAKTTVSYNDVYT
-82 AEGNLWNIGTVSG
+82 ATVKTP
-95 AYGDEQALKLLYS
+95 EVE
-108 SGSFPSTIVVKANGY
+108 PSTPP
-123 DTVTLNVT
+123 T
-131 SESSGYKATITTAE
+131 E
-145 PTAAPTA
+145 PEEDKDAPT
-152 SPTPEP
+152 
-158 TPVEDTDPP
+158 
-167 TNYTVSAY
+167 NFTVSAS

-180 NMTFTDAEDWLNA
+180 DMTFTDAAEWLSA
-193 ITDVQVSGTS
+193 ITDVQIDGTS
-203 WEKVSY
+203 WKKVDYTS
-209 SNLVSNNAKYYV
+209 LVYDNAKYYV
-221 SGSDGRL
+221 NADDGRIL
-228 YIGEGFDG
+228 IGEGF
-236 DTAVCVITAE
+236 V
-246 GYKPL
+246 
-251 TLTLN
+251 N
-256 KTNHS
+256 
-261 AVIGAVTP
+261 
-269 TAAPTASPTPAPS
+269 
-282 KDKEPPTNYTV
+282 
-293 SAYFGYDFNMTF
+293 
-305 TDAEDWLNAIT
+305 
-316 DVQVSGTS
+316 
-324 WEKVSYSNLVSNNA
+324 
-338 KYYVSGSDGRL
+338 
-349 YIGEG
+349 
-354 FDGDTAV
+354 DTAV

-608 LKFVVDKDGK
+608 LKFVVDTSGK
-618 ASLVADDGKGDP
+618 ASLVADDGEGDP
-630 LELHVKIEGSF
+630 YELHVKIEGSF

-674 ALVEKDKEP
+674 VLVEKDKEP

-688 QKLDNNSEI
+688 QKLDNNSPI

-712 ESGTPEDADSGM
+712 ESSTPEDADSGM

-864 LTLTNMKILSSVRIV
+864 LTLTNMEVLSSVRIV

-953 RTTSEPVVVTNGNVT
+953 RTTSEPVVVTNGNVA

-993 TLTLADGATLVAYGG
+993 TLTLADGATFVAYGG

-1110 NTGIELIPPLDMFT
+1110 NTGIELIPPLDTFT

-1149 DDATC
+1149 DDVTC

-1222 TAPTTEPSV
+1222 TAPTTEPSA
-1231 TPAPTTEPTATPAP
+1231 TPAPTTEPTATPA
-1245 TTEPTTEPTTTPAP
+1245 PTTEPTTTPAP

-1292 FSISLLT
+1292 FSVSLLT

-1319 AK
+1319 EK

>member
-1 MRNIYKKTVSLLLAV
+1 MRNIYKKAASLLLV
-16 MLLLSMTAV
+16 TMILLSMVVTGAV
-25 GVMAESAAP
+25 AEAAAP
-34 TEVKNCT
+34 TEVKSCEK
-41 YSGFD
+41 SGLY
-46 STLNISFEDSA
+46 TTVLNFEFSDTT
-57 KAWLNAITDVTA
+57 WLDAV
-69 NGVTYTK
+69 NGVTVN
-76 GTVSWG
+76 GTAFTGQTINSFSSNTGIWCV
-82 AEGNLWNIGTVSG
+82 GNATS
-95 AYGDEQALKLLYS
+95 AYGSYKALQLAIENDA
-108 SGSFPSTIVVKANGY
+108 SFPLTVEVTAAGY
-123 DTVTLNVT
+123 NKLTMEVA
-131 SESSGYKATITTAE
+131 KATVNYNDVYTATVKISETE
-145 PTAAPTA
+145 PTTPPTE
-152 SPTPEP
+152 PTKEP

-167 TNYTVSAY
+167 TSFTIESS

-180 NMTFTDAEDWLNA
+180 VFTFTDAEDWLNA
-193 ITDVQVSGTS
+193 VTGVTVNGEAWSKGS
-203 WEKVSY
+203 SSY
-209 SNLVSNNAKYYV
+209 SVWNNTCYYV
-221 SGSDGRL
+221 NGSSGRL
-228 YIGEGFDG
+228 MIGEDFK
-236 DTAVCVITAE
+236 TNPATCIITAK

-251 TLTLN
+251 TLTLD
-256 KTNHS
+256 KSNHK
-261 AVIGAVTP
+261 VTIGAVEETTYKAYVAKAENGSVSLSASEGIKKGETVTVTVTP
-269 TAAPTASPTPAPS
+269 DVDYELDTLTVKTES
-282 KDKEPPTNYTV
+282 KEVETK
-293 SAYFGYDFNMTF
+293 
-305 TDAEDWLNAIT
+305 
-316 DVQVSGTS
+316 
-324 WEKVSYSNLVSNNA
+324 KVSETSYTFAMPAANVTVTA
-338 KYYVSGSDGRL
+338 KFKASALKVVD
-349 YIGEG
+349 I
-354 FDGDTAV
+354 DKV
-361 CVITAEG
+361 
-368 YKPLTL
+368 TL
-374 TLNKTNH
+374 TEDTFGNDWHINF
-381 TAVVGTSTPTAPPTT
+381 S
-396 EPSEEPKP
+396 EPS
-404 VEDKDPPTD
+404 
-413 YTTGSGSASHDFQLT
+413 
-428 FNNATDWTQAI
+428 
-439 TGIEINGEAW
+439 
-449 TESDRSYEV
+449 
-458 SQNKVFYI
+458 
-466 GNSGRVLIGE
+466 
-476 GFEGDTATC
+476 
-485 IIKATGYKPLTLTL
+485 
-499 GKTNYSAVLNV
+499 
-510 AYDKTKSADAN
+510 
-521 DVTLE
+521 
-526 YRYGDWIIGF
+526 
-536 KNPADYVGN
+536 DYVEN
-545 VLDFKVNGISWAHKS
+545 VTGFKVNGISWEERS
-560 TAISGGAYSTNAS
+560 YNISSGGAYRKYADDNY
-573 ANTITI
+573 IQI
-579 AETSYSTS
+579 AQKSYSAS
-587 SPAVKSGDV
+587 ENEVPVRSGDV

-608 LKFVVDKDGK
+608 LKFVVDTSGK
-618 ASLVADDGKGDP
+618 ASLVADDGEGDP
-630 LELHVKIEGSF
+630 YELHVKIEGSF

-662 TSNNNSNVTVYG
+662 TSNSNSNVTVYG

-712 ESGTPEDADSGM
+712 ESGAPEDADSGM

-864 LTLTNMKILSSVRIV
+864 LTLTNMEILSSVRIV

-897 DVQGGG
+897 DVQVGG

-953 RTTSEPVVVTNGNVT
+953 RTTSEPVVVTNGNVA

-1149 DDATC
+1149 DDVTC

-1231 TPAPTTEPTATPAP
+1231 TPAPTTAPTATPA
-1245 TTEPTTEPTTTPAP
+1245 PTTEPTTTPAP

>member
-1 MRNIYKKTVSLLLAV
+1 MRNIYKKAASLLLV
-16 MLLLSMTAV
+16 TMILLSMVVTGAV
-25 GVMAESAAP
+25 AEAAAP
-34 TEVKNCT
+34 TEVKSCEK
-41 YSGFD
+41 SGLY
-46 STLNISFEDSA
+46 TTVLNFEFSDTT
-57 KAWLNAITDVTA
+57 WLDAV
-69 NGVTYTK
+69 NGVTVN
-76 GTVSWG
+76 GTAFTGQTINSFSSNTGIWCV
-82 AEGNLWNIGTVSG
+82 GNATS
-95 AYGDEQALKLLYS
+95 AYGSYKALQLAIENDA
-108 SGSFPSTIVVKANGY
+108 SFPLTVEVTAAGY
-123 DTVTLNVT
+123 NKLTMEVA
-131 SESSGYKATITTAE
+131 KATVNYNDVYTATVKISETE
-145 PTAAPTA
+145 PTTPPTE
-152 SPTPEP
+152 PTKEP

-167 TNYTVSAY
+167 TSFTVESN

-180 NMTFTDAEDWLNA
+180 VFTFTDAEDWLNA
-193 ITDVQVSGTS
+193 VTGVTVNGEAWSKGS
-203 WEKVSY
+203 SSY
-209 SNLVSNNAKYYV
+209 SVWNNTCYYV
-221 SGSDGRL
+221 NGSSGRL
-228 YIGEGFDG
+228 MIGEDFK
-236 DTAVCVITAE
+236 TNPATCIITAK

-251 TLTLN
+251 TLTLD
-256 KTNHS
+256 KSKHKVT
-261 AVIGAVTP
+261 IGAVEETTYKAYVAKAENGSISLSASEGIKKGETVTVTVTP
-269 TAAPTASPTPAPS
+269 DVGYELDTLTAKTES
-282 KDKEPPTNYTV
+282 KEVETK
-293 SAYFGYDFNMTF
+293 
-305 TDAEDWLNAIT
+305 
-316 DVQVSGTS
+316 
-324 WEKVSYSNLVSNNA
+324 KVSETSYTFAMPAANVTVTA
-338 KYYVSGSDGRL
+338 KFKASALKVVGIDK
-349 YIGEG
+349 
-354 FDGDTAV
+354 V
-361 CVITAEG
+361 
-368 YKPLTL
+368 TL
-374 TLNKTNH
+374 TEDTFGNDWHINF
-381 TAVVGTSTPTAPPTT
+381 S
-396 EPSEEPKP
+396 EPS
-404 VEDKDPPTD
+404 
-413 YTTGSGSASHDFQLT
+413 
-428 FNNATDWTQAI
+428 
-439 TGIEINGEAW
+439 
-449 TESDRSYEV
+449 
-458 SQNKVFYI
+458 
-466 GNSGRVLIGE
+466 
-476 GFEGDTATC
+476 
-485 IIKATGYKPLTLTL
+485 
-499 GKTNYSAVLNV
+499 
-510 AYDKTKSADAN
+510 
-521 DVTLE
+521 
-526 YRYGDWIIGF
+526 
-536 KNPADYVGN
+536 DYVEN
-545 VLDFKVNGISWAHKS
+545 VTGFKVNGISWEEKS
-560 TAISGGAYSTNAS
+560 YNISSGGAYRKYADDNY
-573 ANTITI
+573 IQI
-579 AETSYSTS
+579 AQKSYSAS
-587 SPAVKSGDV
+587 ENEVPVRSGDV

-608 LKFVVDKDGK
+608 LKFVVDTSGK
-618 ASLVADDGKGDP
+618 ASLVADDGEGDP
-630 LELHVKIEGSF
+630 YELHVKIEGSF

-864 LTLTNMKILSSVRIV
+864 LTLTNMEILSSVRIV

-953 RTTSEPVVVTNGNVT
+953 RTTSEPVVVTNGNVA

-1059 FLQGGTAFTSRDAK
+1059 FLQGGTAFISRDAK

-1110 NTGIELIPPLDMFT
+1110 NTGIELIPPLDTFT

-1149 DDATC
+1149 DDVTC

-1185 KHEECTVC
+1185 KHEKCTVC

-1245 TTEPTTEPTTTPAP
+1245 TTEPTTTPAP

-1292 FSISLLT
+1292 FSVSLLT

>member
-1 MRNIYKKTVSLLLAV
+1 MRNIYKKAASLLLV
-16 MLLLSMTAV
+16 TMILLSMVVTGAV
-25 GVMAESAAP
+25 AEAAAP
-34 TEVKNCT
+34 TEVKSCEK
-41 YSGFD
+41 SGFY
-46 STLNISFEDSA
+46 TTVLSFEFSDTT
-57 KAWLNAITDVTA
+57 WLNAV
-69 NGVTYTK
+69 NGVTVN
-76 GTVSWG
+76 GTAFTGQTINSFSNDTGIWCV
-82 AEGNLWNIGTVSG
+82 GNATG
-95 AYGDEQALKLLYS
+95 AYGSYKALQLAIENDA
-108 SGSFPSTIVVKANGY
+108 SFPLTVEVTAAGY
-123 DTVTLNVT
+123 NKLTMEVA
-131 SESSGYKATITTAE
+131 KATVSYNDVYTATVKISETE
-145 PTAAPTA
+145 PTTPPT
-152 SPTPEP
+152 EP
-158 TPVEDTDPP
+158 SKDKEPP

-269 TAAPTASPTPAPS
+269 TAAPTASPTPAPTEE
-282 KDKEPPTNYTV
+282 KDPPTEFTSGNN
-293 SAYFGYDFNMTF
+293 FGYDFQLTF
-305 TDAEDWLNAIT
+305 ADGDEWLQAVT
-316 DVQVSGTS
+316 DVEVNGTAWKKGS
-324 WEKVSYSNLVSNNA
+324 SSYSVFKNDS
-338 KYYVSGSDGRL
+338 YYVGNSGRL

-354 FDGDTAV
+354 FT
-361 CVITAEG
+361 
-368 YKPLTL
+368 
-374 TLNKTNH
+374 
-381 TAVVGTSTPTAPPTT
+381 
-396 EPSEEPKP
+396 
-404 VEDKDPPTD
+404 
-413 YTTGSGSASHDFQLT
+413 
-428 FNNATDWTQAI
+428 
-439 TGIEINGEAW
+439 
-449 TESDRSYEV
+449 
-458 SQNKVFYI
+458 
-466 GNSGRVLIGE
+466 
-476 GFEGDTATC
+476 GDTATC
-485 IIKATGYKPLTLTL
+485 VIKATGYKPLTLTL
-499 GKTNYSAVLNV
+499 DKTKYSAVV
-510 AYDKTKSADAN
+510 TPTEEPTKTVDIK

-526 YRYGDWIIGF
+526 SDTFGSDWYIKVAKPEG
-536 KNPADYVGN
+536 YVSD
-545 VLDFKVNGISWAHKS
+545 VTDFKVNGVSWEEKS
-560 TAISGGAYSTNAS
+560 YNVSSGGAYRKYADDNY
-573 ANTITI
+573 IQI
-579 AETSYSTS
+579 AQKSYSAS
-587 SPAVKSGDV
+587 ENEVPVRSGDV

-608 LKFVVDKDGK
+608 LKFVVDANGK
-618 ASLVADDGKGDP
+618 ASLVAGDGKGDP
-630 LELHVKIEGSF
+630 YELHVKIEGSF

-662 TSNNNSNVTVYG
+662 TSNRNSNVTVYG

-755 KQGRKATS
+755 NQGRKATS

-864 LTLTNMKILSSVRIV
+864 LTLTNMEILSSVRIV

-953 RTTSEPVVVTNGNVT
+953 RTTSEPVVVTNGNVA

-1008 GGMTYFAGGT
+1008 SGMTYFAGGT

-1059 FLQGGTAFTSRDAK
+1059 FLQGGTAFTSQDAK

-1110 NTGIELIPPLDMFT
+1110 NTGIELIPPLDTFT

-1149 DDATC
+1149 DDVTC

-1245 TTEPTTEPTTTPAP
+1245 TTEPTTTPAP

>member
-324 WEKVSYSNLVSNNA
+324 WKKVSYSNLIGNNA

-864 LTLTNMKILSSVRIV
+864 LTLTNMEILSSVRIV

-947 NGDLTD
+947 NGDLAD
-953 RTTSEPVVVTNGNVT
+953 RTTSEPVVVTNGNVA

-1171 AESDISTRSIEART
+1171 AESDISTRSVEART

-1231 TPAPTTEPTATPAP
+1231 TPAPTTEPTATPA
-1245 TTEPTTEPTTTPAP
+1245 PTTEPTTTPAP

>member
-864 LTLTNMKILSSVRIV
+864 LTLTNMEILSSVRIV

-947 NGDLTD
+947 NGDLAD
-953 RTTSEPVVVTNGNVT
+953 RTTSEPVVVTNGNVA

-1171 AESDISTRSIEART
+1171 AESDISTRSVEART

-1231 TPAPTTEPTATPAP
+1231 TPAPTTEPTATPA
-1245 TTEPTTEPTTTPAP
+1245 PTTEPTTTPAP

>member
-1 MRNIYKKTVSLLLAV
+1 MI
-16 MLLLSMTAV
+16 LLSMVVTGAV
-25 GVMAESAAP
+25 AEVAAP
-34 TEVKNCT
+34 TEVKSCEK
-41 YSGFD
+41 SGFY
-46 STLNISFEDSA
+46 TTVLNFEFSDTT
-57 KAWLNAITDVTA
+57 WLDAV
-69 NGVTYTK
+69 NGVTVN
-76 GTVSWG
+76 GTAFTGQTINSFSNDTGIWCV
-82 AEGNLWNIGTVSG
+82 GNATG
-95 AYGDEQALKLLYS
+95 AYGSYKALQLAIENDA
-108 SGSFPSTIVVKANGY
+108 SFPLTVEVTAAGYNKLTMEVAKTTVSYNDVYTATVKI
-123 DTVTLNVT
+123 
-131 SESSGYKATITTAE
+131 SETE
-145 PTAAPTA
+145 PTTPPTE
-152 SPTPEP
+152 PTKEP

-167 TNYTVSAY
+167 TSFTVESN

-180 NMTFTDAEDWLNA
+180 VFTFTDAEDWLNA
-193 ITDVQVSGTS
+193 VTGVTVNGEAWSKGS
-203 WEKVSY
+203 SSY
-209 SNLVSNNAKYYV
+209 SVWNNTCYYV
-221 SGSDGRL
+221 NGSSGRL
-228 YIGEGFDG
+228 MIGEDFK
-236 DTAVCVITAE
+236 TNPATCIITAK

-251 TLTLN
+251 TLTLD
-256 KTNHS
+256 KSNHK
-261 AVIGAVTP
+261 VTIGAVEETTYKAYVAKAENGSVSLSASEGIKKGETVTVTVTP
-269 TAAPTASPTPAPS
+269 DVDYELDTLTVKTES
-282 KDKEPPTNYTV
+282 KEVETK
-293 SAYFGYDFNMTF
+293 
-305 TDAEDWLNAIT
+305 
-316 DVQVSGTS
+316 
-324 WEKVSYSNLVSNNA
+324 KVSETSYTFAMPAANVTVTA
-338 KYYVSGSDGRL
+338 KFKASALKVVD
-349 YIGEG
+349 I
-354 FDGDTAV
+354 DKV
-361 CVITAEG
+361 
-368 YKPLTL
+368 TL
-374 TLNKTNH
+374 TEDTFGNDWHINF
-381 TAVVGTSTPTAPPTT
+381 S
-396 EPSEEPKP
+396 EPS
-404 VEDKDPPTD
+404 
-413 YTTGSGSASHDFQLT
+413 
-428 FNNATDWTQAI
+428 
-439 TGIEINGEAW
+439 
-449 TESDRSYEV
+449 
-458 SQNKVFYI
+458 
-466 GNSGRVLIGE
+466 
-476 GFEGDTATC
+476 
-485 IIKATGYKPLTLTL
+485 
-499 GKTNYSAVLNV
+499 
-510 AYDKTKSADAN
+510 
-521 DVTLE
+521 
-526 YRYGDWIIGF
+526 
-536 KNPADYVGN
+536 DYVEN
-545 VLDFKVNGISWAHKS
+545 VTGFKVNGISWEEKS
-560 TAISGGAYSTNAS
+560 YNISSGGAYRKYADDNY
-573 ANTITI
+573 IQI
-579 AETSYSTS
+579 AQKSYSAS
-587 SPAVKSGDV
+587 ENEVPVRSGDV

-608 LKFVVDKDGK
+608 LKFVVDTSGK
-618 ASLVADDGKGDP
+618 ASLVADDGEGDP
-630 LELHVKIEGSF
+630 YELHAKIEGSF

-662 TSNNNSNVTVYG
+662 TSNSNSNVTVYG

-730 ISSDL
+730 ISSEL

-755 KQGRKATS
+755 NQGRKATS

-864 LTLTNMKILSSVRIV
+864 LTLTNMEILSSVRIV

-953 RTTSEPVVVTNGNVT
+953 RTTSEPVVVTNGNVA

-1085 SQSRHVKDGTLEET
+1085 SRSRHVKDGTLEET

-1110 NTGIELIPPLDMFT
+1110 NTSIELIPPLDTFT

-1149 DDATC
+1149 DDVTC

-1171 AESDISTRSIEART
+1171 AESNISTRSIEART

-1231 TPAPTTEPTATPAP
+1231 TPAPTTEPTVTPA
-1245 TTEPTTEPTTTPAP
+1245 PTTEPTTTPAP

>member
-1 MRNIYKKTVSLLLAV
+1 MRNIYKKAASLLLV
-16 MLLLSMTAV
+16 TMILLSMVVTGAV
-25 GVMAESAAP
+25 AEAAAP
-34 TEVKNCT
+34 TEVKSCEK
-41 YSGFD
+41 SGFY
-46 STLNISFEDSA
+46 TTVLNFEFSDTT
-57 KAWLNAITDVTA
+57 WLNAV
-69 NGVTYTK
+69 NGVTVN
-76 GTVSWG
+76 GTAFTGQTINSFSNDTGIWCVG
-82 AEGNLWNIGTVSG
+82 DATG
-95 AYGDEQALKLLYS
+95 AYGSYKALQLAIENDA
-108 SGSFPSTIVVKANGY
+108 SFPLTVEVTAAGY
-123 DTVTLNVT
+123 NKLTMEVA
-131 SESSGYKATITTAE
+131 KATVSYNDVYTATVKISETE
-145 PTAAPTA
+145 PTTPPTE
-152 SPTPEP
+152 PTKEP

-167 TNYTVSAY
+167 TSFTASSN
-175 FGYDF
+175 FGSDF
-180 NMTFTDAEDWLNA
+180 NLTFSGAYDWLNS
-193 ITDVQVSGTS
+193 ITAVQVNGTA
-203 WEKVSY
+203 WEKASSSFGVSRN
-209 SNLVSNNAKYYV
+209 SNYYV
-221 SGSDGRL
+221 RPGNEYEDGYL
-228 YIGEGFDG
+228 YIGEGFD
-236 DTAVCVITAE
+236 TNPATCIITAK

-251 TLTLN
+251 TLTLDKSN
-256 KTNHS
+256 YKVT
-261 AVIGAVTP
+261 IGAVEETTYKAYVAKAENGSVSLSASEVIKKGETVTVTP
-269 TAAPTASPTPAPS
+269 NVDYELDTLTVKTES
-282 KDKEPPTNYTV
+282 KEVETK
-293 SAYFGYDFNMTF
+293 
-305 TDAEDWLNAIT
+305 
-316 DVQVSGTS
+316 
-324 WEKVSYSNLVSNNA
+324 KVSETSYTFAMPAANVTVTA
-338 KYYVSGSDGRL
+338 KFKASALKVVD
-349 YIGEG
+349 I
-354 FDGDTAV
+354 DKV
-361 CVITAEG
+361 
-368 YKPLTL
+368 TL
-374 TLNKTNH
+374 TKDTFGNDWHINF
-381 TAVVGTSTPTAPPTT
+381 S
-396 EPSEEPKP
+396 EPS
-404 VEDKDPPTD
+404 
-413 YTTGSGSASHDFQLT
+413 
-428 FNNATDWTQAI
+428 
-439 TGIEINGEAW
+439 
-449 TESDRSYEV
+449 
-458 SQNKVFYI
+458 
-466 GNSGRVLIGE
+466 
-476 GFEGDTATC
+476 
-485 IIKATGYKPLTLTL
+485 
-499 GKTNYSAVLNV
+499 
-510 AYDKTKSADAN
+510 
-521 DVTLE
+521 
-526 YRYGDWIIGF
+526 
-536 KNPADYVGN
+536 DYVEN
-545 VLDFKVNGISWAHKS
+545 VTGFKVNGISWEEKS
-560 TAISGGAYSTNAS
+560 YNVSSGGAYRKYADDNY
-573 ANTITI
+573 IQI
-579 AETSYSTS
+579 AQKSYSAS
-587 SPAVKSGDV
+587 ENKVPVRSGDV

-697 DLNGS
+697 NLNGS

-712 ESGTPEDADSGM
+712 ESGTAEDADSGM

-755 KQGRKATS
+755 NQGRKATS

-903 TFSMNYSAYSGEFKT
+903 TFSMNYSAYSGDFKT

-947 NGDLTD
+947 NGDLTG
-953 RTTSEPVVVTNGNVT
+953 RTTSEPVVVTNGNVA

-1149 DDATC
+1149 DDVTC

-1245 TTEPTTEPTTTPAP
+1245 TTEPTTTPAPTAAP

-1309 LLSKKRGKHV
+1309 FLSKKRGKHV

>member
-1 MRNIYKKTVSLLLAV
+1 MRNIGKKTVSLLLAV

-57 KAWLNAITDVTA
+57 KAWLDAITDVTA

-76 GTVSWG
+76 GTISWG

-131 SESSGYKATITTAE
+131 SESSGYKATITTAAPSAAPSSTPTEE
-145 PTAAPTA
+145 PTKDK
-152 SPTPEP
+152 E
-158 TPVEDTDPP
+158 PP
-167 TNYTVSAY
+167 TNYKVSAY

-193 ITDVQVSGTS
+193 IIDVQVSGTS

-269 TAAPTASPTPAPS
+269 TAAPTASPTPAPTAS
-282 KDKEPPTNYTV
+282 PTPAPTEEKDPPTEFTSGNN
-293 SAYFGYDFNMTF
+293 FGYDFKLTF
-305 TDAEDWLNAIT
+305 ADSDEWLQAVT
-316 DVQVSGTS
+316 DVEVNGTAWKKGSG
-324 WEKVSYSNLVSNNA
+324 SYSVFKNDS
-338 KYYVSGSDGRL
+338 YYVGNGGRL

-354 FDGDTAV
+354 FT
-361 CVITAEG
+361 
-368 YKPLTL
+368 
-374 TLNKTNH
+374 
-381 TAVVGTSTPTAPPTT
+381 
-396 EPSEEPKP
+396 
-404 VEDKDPPTD
+404 
-413 YTTGSGSASHDFQLT
+413 
-428 FNNATDWTQAI
+428 
-439 TGIEINGEAW
+439 
-449 TESDRSYEV
+449 
-458 SQNKVFYI
+458 
-466 GNSGRVLIGE
+466 
-476 GFEGDTATC
+476 GDTATC
-485 IIKATGYKPLTLTL
+485 VIKATGYKPLTLTL
-499 GKTNYSAVLNV
+499 DKTKYSAVV
-510 AYDKTKSADAN
+510 TPTEAPTKTVDIK

-526 YRYGDWIIGF
+526 SDTYGSDWYIKVAKPEG
-536 KNPADYVGN
+536 YVSD
-545 VLDFKVNGISWAHKS
+545 VTDFKVNGVSWNRKS
-560 TAISGGAYSTNAS
+560 YAPASGGAYYKDTDENA
-573 ANTITI
+573 ITI
-579 AETSYSTS
+579 AQKSYSS
-587 SPAVKSGDV
+587 NESERAVQSGDV
-596 ITISAKGYEDLN
+596 ITIVAKGYEDLK
-608 LKFVVDKDGK
+608 LKFVVDTDGK
-618 ASLVADDGKGDP
+618 ASLVADDGEGDP
-630 LELHVKIEGSF
+630 YELHVKIEGTF

-648 KDYDGVS
+648 KDYDGIS
-655 GASTGGS
+655 GASTGS
-662 TSNNNSNVTVYG
+662 SSNNNSAVTVYG
-674 ALVEKDKEP
+674 AITNKGEEP
-683 TDDDW
+683 TDADW
-688 QKLDNNSEI
+688 QELDSYSKVNLNS
-697 DLNGS
+697 G
-702 KCKVSIVPDV
+702 KCKVSIVPNT
-712 ESGTPEDADSGM
+712 ESGTPADADSGM
-724 SGVYMP
+724 KGIYFVT
-730 ISSDL
+730 SSK
-735 TLSGTPK
+735 LSLNGTPK

-747 LVSVSIED
+747 LISVSVED
-755 KQGRKATS
+755 TQGRKAES
-763 NTLPF
+763 NALPF
-768 MIYTGEETLAEQI
+768 VIYTGEETLAEQI

-864 LTLTNMKILSSVRIV
+864 LTLTNMEILSSVRIV

-918 GASVCGQIRLADG
+918 GASVCGRIRLADG

-953 RTTSEPVVVTNGNVT
+953 RTTSEPVVVTNGNVA

-1085 SQSRHVKDGTLEET
+1085 SQNRHVKDGTLEET

-1110 NTGIELIPPLDMFT
+1110 NTGIELIPPLDTFT

-1149 DDATC
+1149 DDVTC

-1171 AESDISTRSIEART
+1171 AENDISTRSIEART

-1231 TPAPTTEPTATPAP
+1231 TPEPTTEPTATPAP
-1245 TTEPTTEPTTTPAP
+1245 TTEPTTTPAP

-1264 AAATVTPVP
+1264 ATATVTPVP

>member
-1 MRNIYKKTVSLLLAV
+1 MRNIGKKTVSLLLAV

-76 GTVSWG
+76 GTISWG

-145 PTAAPTA
+145 PITPPTE
-152 SPTPEP
+152 PTEEP

-203 WEKVSY
+203 WKKVSY
-209 SNLVSNNAKYYV
+209 SNLIGNNAKYYV

-269 TAAPTASPTPAPS
+269 TAAPTASPTPAPTAS
-282 KDKEPPTNYTV
+282 PTPAPTEEKDPPTEFTSGNN
-293 SAYFGYDFNMTF
+293 FGYDFKLTF
-305 TDAEDWLNAIT
+305 ADSDEWLQAVT
-316 DVQVSGTS
+316 DVEVNGTAWKKGSG
-324 WEKVSYSNLVSNNA
+324 SYSVFKNDS
-338 KYYVSGSDGRL
+338 YYVGNSGRL

-354 FDGDTAV
+354 FT
-361 CVITAEG
+361 
-368 YKPLTL
+368 
-374 TLNKTNH
+374 
-381 TAVVGTSTPTAPPTT
+381 
-396 EPSEEPKP
+396 
-404 VEDKDPPTD
+404 
-413 YTTGSGSASHDFQLT
+413 
-428 FNNATDWTQAI
+428 
-439 TGIEINGEAW
+439 
-449 TESDRSYEV
+449 
-458 SQNKVFYI
+458 
-466 GNSGRVLIGE
+466 
-476 GFEGDTATC
+476 GDTATC
-485 IIKATGYKPLTLTL
+485 VIKATGYKPLTLTL
-499 GKTNYSAVLNV
+499 
-510 AYDKTKSADAN
+510 DKTKHSAVVTPTEAPTKTVDVK

-526 YRYGDWIIGF
+526 SDTYGSDWYIKVAKPEG
-536 KNPADYVGN
+536 YVSD
-545 VLDFKVNGISWAHKS
+545 VTDFKVNGVSWNRKS
-560 TAISGGAYSTNAS
+560 YAPASGGAYYKDTDENA
-573 ANTITI
+573 ITI
-579 AETSYSTS
+579 AQKSYSS
-587 SPAVKSGDV
+587 NESERAVQSGDV
-596 ITISAKGYEDLN
+596 ITIVAKGYEDLK
-608 LKFVVDKDGK
+608 LKFVVDTDGK
-618 ASLVADDGKGDP
+618 ASLVADDGEGDP
-630 LELHVKIEGSF
+630 YELHVKIEGTF

-648 KDYDGVS
+648 KDYDGIS
-655 GASTGGS
+655 GASTGS
-662 TSNNNSNVTVYG
+662 SSNNNSAVTVYG
-674 ALVEKDKEP
+674 AITNKGEEP
-683 TDDDW
+683 TDADW
-688 QKLDNNSEI
+688 QELDSYSKVNLNS
-697 DLNGS
+697 G
-702 KCKVSIVPDV
+702 KCKVSIVPNT
-712 ESGTPEDADSGM
+712 ESGTPADADSGM
-724 SGVYMP
+724 KGIYFVT
-730 ISSDL
+730 SSK
-735 TLSGTPK
+735 LSLNGTPK

-747 LVSVSIED
+747 LISVSVED
-755 KQGRKATS
+755 TQGRKAES

-768 MIYTGEETLAEQI
+768 VIYTGEETLAEQI

-864 LTLTNMKILSSVRIV
+864 LTLTNMEILSSVRIV

-953 RTTSEPVVVTNGNVT
+953 RTTSEPVVVTNGNVA

-1110 NTGIELIPPLDMFT
+1110 NTGIELIPPLDTFT

-1149 DDATC
+1149 DDVTC

-1185 KHEECTVC
+1185 RHEECTVC

-1231 TPAPTTEPTATPAP
+1231 TPAPTTEPTATPA
-1245 TTEPTTEPTTTPAP
+1245 PTTEPTTTPAP

>member
-167 TNYTVSAY
+167 TSFTVESN

-180 NMTFTDAEDWLNA
+180 VFTFTDAEDWLNA
-193 ITDVQVSGTS
+193 VTGVTVNGEAWSKGS
-203 WEKVSY
+203 SSY
-209 SNLVSNNAKYYV
+209 SVWNNTCYYV
-221 SGSDGRL
+221 NGSSGRL
-228 YIGEGFDG
+228 MIGEDFK
-236 DTAVCVITAE
+236 TNPATCVITAK

-251 TLTLN
+251 TLTLD
-256 KTNHS
+256 KSNHK
-261 AVIGAVTP
+261 VTIGAVEEITYKAYVAKAENGSVSLSASEGIKKGETVTVTVTP
-269 TAAPTASPTPAPS
+269 DVDYELDTLTVKTES
-282 KDKEPPTNYTV
+282 KEVETK
-293 SAYFGYDFNMTF
+293 
-305 TDAEDWLNAIT
+305 
-316 DVQVSGTS
+316 
-324 WEKVSYSNLVSNNA
+324 KVSETSYTFAMPAANVTVTA
-338 KYYVSGSDGRL
+338 KFKASALKVVD
-349 YIGEG
+349 I
-354 FDGDTAV
+354 DKV
-361 CVITAEG
+361 
-368 YKPLTL
+368 TL
-374 TLNKTNH
+374 TKDTFGNDWHINF
-381 TAVVGTSTPTAPPTT
+381 S
-396 EPSEEPKP
+396 EPS
-404 VEDKDPPTD
+404 
-413 YTTGSGSASHDFQLT
+413 
-428 FNNATDWTQAI
+428 
-439 TGIEINGEAW
+439 
-449 TESDRSYEV
+449 
-458 SQNKVFYI
+458 
-466 GNSGRVLIGE
+466 
-476 GFEGDTATC
+476 
-485 IIKATGYKPLTLTL
+485 
-499 GKTNYSAVLNV
+499 
-510 AYDKTKSADAN
+510 
-521 DVTLE
+521 
-526 YRYGDWIIGF
+526 
-536 KNPADYVGN
+536 DYVEN
-545 VLDFKVNGISWAHKS
+545 VTGFKVNGVSWEEKS
-560 TAISGGAYSTNAS
+560 YNVSSGGAYRKYADDNY
-573 ANTITI
+573 IQI
-579 AETSYSTS
+579 AQKSYSS
-587 SPAVKSGDV
+587 NESERAVQSGDV
-596 ITISAKGYEDLN
+596 ITIVAKGYEDLK
-608 LKFVVDKDGK
+608 LKFVVDTDGK
-618 ASLVADDGKGDP
+618 ASLVADDGEGDP
-630 LELHVKIEGSF
+630 YELHVKIEGTF

-648 KDYDGVS
+648 KDYDGIS
-655 GASTGGS
+655 GASTGS
-662 TSNNNSNVTVYG
+662 SSNNNSAVTVYG
-674 ALVEKDKEP
+674 AITNKGEEP
-683 TDDDW
+683 TDADW
-688 QKLDNNSEI
+688 QELDSYSKVNLNS
-697 DLNGS
+697 G
-702 KCKVSIVPDV
+702 KCKVSIVPNT
-712 ESGTPEDADSGM
+712 ESGTPADADSGM
-724 SGVYMP
+724 KGIYFVT
-730 ISSDL
+730 SSK
-735 TLSGTPK
+735 LSLNGTPK

-747 LVSVSIED
+747 LISVSVED
-755 KQGRKATS
+755 TQGRKAES
-763 NTLPF
+763 NALPF
-768 MIYTGEETLAEQI
+768 VIYTGEETLAEQI

-795 WDIMEPWA
+795 WDIMEPWT

-903 TFSMNYSAYSGEFKT
+903 TFSMNYSAYSGDFKT

-947 NGDLTD
+947 NGDLAD

-1124 TEQHTDAVT
+1124 TEQHTDALT

-1149 DDATC
+1149 DDVTC

-1185 KHEECTVC
+1185 KHAECTVC

-1245 TTEPTTEPTTTPAP
+1245 TTEPTTTPAP

-1309 LLSKKRGKHV
+1309 FLSKKRGKHV

>member
-1 MRNIYKKTVSLLLAV
+1 
-16 MLLLSMTAV
+16 MTAV

-167 TNYTVSAY
+167 TSFTVESN

-180 NMTFTDAEDWLNA
+180 VFTFTDAEDWLNA
-193 ITDVQVSGTS
+193 VTGVTVNGEAWSKGS
-203 WEKVSY
+203 SSY
-209 SNLVSNNAKYYV
+209 SVWNNTCYYV
-221 SGSDGRL
+221 NGSSGRL
-228 YIGEGFDG
+228 MIGEDFK
-236 DTAVCVITAE
+236 TNPATCVITAK

-251 TLTLN
+251 TLTLD
-256 KTNHS
+256 KSNHK
-261 AVIGAVTP
+261 VTIGAVEETTYKAYVAKAENGSVSLSASEGIKKGETVTVTVTP
-269 TAAPTASPTPAPS
+269 DVDYELDTLTVKTES
-282 KDKEPPTNYTV
+282 KEVETK
-293 SAYFGYDFNMTF
+293 
-305 TDAEDWLNAIT
+305 
-316 DVQVSGTS
+316 
-324 WEKVSYSNLVSNNA
+324 KVSETSYTFVMPDANVTVTA
-338 KYYVSGSDGRL
+338 KFKASALKVVD
-349 YIGEG
+349 I
-354 FDGDTAV
+354 DKV
-361 CVITAEG
+361 
-368 YKPLTL
+368 TL
-374 TLNKTNH
+374 TEDTFGNDWHINF
-381 TAVVGTSTPTAPPTT
+381 S
-396 EPSEEPKP
+396 EPS
-404 VEDKDPPTD
+404 
-413 YTTGSGSASHDFQLT
+413 
-428 FNNATDWTQAI
+428 
-439 TGIEINGEAW
+439 
-449 TESDRSYEV
+449 
-458 SQNKVFYI
+458 
-466 GNSGRVLIGE
+466 
-476 GFEGDTATC
+476 
-485 IIKATGYKPLTLTL
+485 
-499 GKTNYSAVLNV
+499 
-510 AYDKTKSADAN
+510 
-521 DVTLE
+521 
-526 YRYGDWIIGF
+526 
-536 KNPADYVGN
+536 DYVEN
-545 VLDFKVNGISWAHKS
+545 VTGFKVNGIYWEEKS
-560 TAISGGAYSTNAS
+560 YNISSGGAYRKYADDNY
-573 ANTITI
+573 IQI
-579 AETSYSTS
+579 AQKSYSAS
-587 SPAVKSGDV
+587 ENEVPVRSGDV

-608 LKFVVDKDGK
+608 LKFVVDTSGK
-618 ASLVADDGKGDP
+618 ASLVADDGEGD
-630 LELHVKIEGSF
+630 LYELHVKIEGSF

-662 TSNNNSNVTVYG
+662 TSNSNSNVTVYG

-864 LTLTNMKILSSVRIV
+864 LTLTNMEILSSVRIV

-903 TFSMNYSAYSGEFKT
+903 TFSMNYRAYSGEFKT

-953 RTTSEPVVVTNGNVT
+953 RTTSEPVVVTNGNVA

-1110 NTGIELIPPLDMFT
+1110 NTGIELIPPLDTFT

-1149 DDATC
+1149 DDVTC

-1245 TTEPTTEPTTTPAP
+1245 TTEPTTTPAP

>member
-1 MRNIYKKTVSLLLAV
+1 MI
-16 MLLLSMTAV
+16 LLSMVVTGAV
-25 GVMAESAAP
+25 AEAAAP
-34 TEVKNCT
+34 TEVKSCEK
-41 YSGFD
+41 SGLY
-46 STLNISFEDSA
+46 TTVLNFEFSDTT
-57 KAWLNAITDVTA
+57 WLDAV
-69 NGVTYTK
+69 NGVTVN
-76 GTVSWG
+76 GTAFTGQTINSFSSNTGIWCV
-82 AEGNLWNIGTVSG
+82 GNATS
-95 AYGDEQALKLLYS
+95 AYGSYKALQLAIENDA
-108 SGSFPSTIVVKANGY
+108 SFPLTVEVTAAGY
-123 DTVTLNVT
+123 NKLTMEVA
-131 SESSGYKATITTAE
+131 KATVNYNDVYTATVKISETE
-145 PTAAPTA
+145 PTTPPT
-152 SPTPEP
+152 EP

-167 TNYTVSAY
+167 TSFTIESS

-180 NMTFTDAEDWLNA
+180 VFTFTDAEDWLNA
-193 ITDVQVSGTS
+193 VTGVTVNGEAWSKGS
-203 WEKVSY
+203 SSY
-209 SNLVSNNAKYYV
+209 SVWNNTCYYV
-221 SGSDGRL
+221 NGSSGRL
-228 YIGEGFDG
+228 MIGEDFK
-236 DTAVCVITAE
+236 TNPATCIITAK

-251 TLTLN
+251 TLTLD
-256 KTNHS
+256 KSNHK
-261 AVIGAVTP
+261 VTIGAVEETTYKAYVAKAENGSVSLSASEGIKKGETVTVTVTP
-269 TAAPTASPTPAPS
+269 DVDYELDTLTVKTES
-282 KDKEPPTNYTV
+282 KEVETK
-293 SAYFGYDFNMTF
+293 
-305 TDAEDWLNAIT
+305 
-316 DVQVSGTS
+316 
-324 WEKVSYSNLVSNNA
+324 KVSETSYTFAMPAANVTVTA
-338 KYYVSGSDGRL
+338 KFKASALKVVD
-349 YIGEG
+349 I
-354 FDGDTAV
+354 DKV
-361 CVITAEG
+361 
-368 YKPLTL
+368 TL
-374 TLNKTNH
+374 TEDTFGNDWHINF
-381 TAVVGTSTPTAPPTT
+381 S
-396 EPSEEPKP
+396 EPS
-404 VEDKDPPTD
+404 
-413 YTTGSGSASHDFQLT
+413 
-428 FNNATDWTQAI
+428 
-439 TGIEINGEAW
+439 
-449 TESDRSYEV
+449 
-458 SQNKVFYI
+458 
-466 GNSGRVLIGE
+466 
-476 GFEGDTATC
+476 
-485 IIKATGYKPLTLTL
+485 
-499 GKTNYSAVLNV
+499 
-510 AYDKTKSADAN
+510 
-521 DVTLE
+521 
-526 YRYGDWIIGF
+526 
-536 KNPADYVGN
+536 DYVEN
-545 VLDFKVNGISWAHKS
+545 VTGFKVNGISWEERS
-560 TAISGGAYSTNAS
+560 YNISSGGAYRKYADDNY
-573 ANTITI
+573 IQI
-579 AETSYSTS
+579 AQKSYSAS
-587 SPAVKSGDV
+587 ENEVPVRSGDV

-608 LKFVVDKDGK
+608 LKFVVDTSGK
-618 ASLVADDGKGDP
+618 ASLVADDGEGDP
-630 LELHVKIEGSF
+630 YELHVKIEGSF

-662 TSNNNSNVTVYG
+662 TSNSNSNVTVYG

-712 ESGTPEDADSGM
+712 ESGAPEDADSGM

-864 LTLTNMKILSSVRIV
+864 LTLTNMEILSSVRIV

-897 DVQGGG
+897 DVQVGG

-953 RTTSEPVVVTNGNVT
+953 RTTSEPVVVTNGNVA

-1149 DDATC
+1149 DDVTC

-1231 TPAPTTEPTATPAP
+1231 TPAPTTAPTATPA
-1245 TTEPTTEPTTTPAP
+1245 PTTEPTTTPAP

>member
-1 MRNIYKKTVSLLLAV
+1 MRNIYKKAASLLLV
-16 MLLLSMTAV
+16 TMILLSMVVTGAV
-25 GVMAESAAP
+25 AEAAAP
-34 TEVKNCT
+34 TEVKSCEK
-41 YSGFD
+41 SGLY
-46 STLNISFEDSA
+46 TTVLNFEFSDTT
-57 KAWLNAITDVTA
+57 WLDAV
-69 NGVTYTK
+69 NGVTVN
-76 GTVSWG
+76 GTAFTGQTINSFSSNTGIWCV
-82 AEGNLWNIGTVSG
+82 GNATS
-95 AYGDEQALKLLYS
+95 AYGSYKALQLAIENDA
-108 SGSFPSTIVVKANGY
+108 SFPLTVEVTAAGY
-123 DTVTLNVT
+123 NKLTMEVA
-131 SESSGYKATITTAE
+131 KATVNYNDVYTATVKISETE
-145 PTAAPTA
+145 PTTPPTE
-152 SPTPEP
+152 PTKEP

-167 TNYTVSAY
+167 TSFTVESN

-180 NMTFTDAEDWLNA
+180 VFTFTDAEDWLNA
-193 ITDVQVSGTS
+193 VTGVTVNGEAWSKGS
-203 WEKVSY
+203 SSY
-209 SNLVSNNAKYYV
+209 SVWNNTCYYV
-221 SGSDGRL
+221 NGSSGRL
-228 YIGEGFDG
+228 MIGEDFK
-236 DTAVCVITAE
+236 TNPATCVITAK

-251 TLTLN
+251 TLTLD
-256 KTNHS
+256 KSNHK
-261 AVIGAVTP
+261 VTIGAVEETTYKAYVAKAENGSISLSASEGIKKGETVTVTVTP
-269 TAAPTASPTPAPS
+269 DVGYELDTLTVKTES
-282 KDKEPPTNYTV
+282 KEVETK
-293 SAYFGYDFNMTF
+293 
-305 TDAEDWLNAIT
+305 
-316 DVQVSGTS
+316 
-324 WEKVSYSNLVSNNA
+324 KVSETSYTFAMPDANVTVTA
-338 KYYVSGSDGRL
+338 KFKASALKVVD
-349 YIGEG
+349 I
-354 FDGDTAV
+354 DKV
-361 CVITAEG
+361 
-368 YKPLTL
+368 TL
-374 TLNKTNH
+374 TEDTFGNDWHINF
-381 TAVVGTSTPTAPPTT
+381 S
-396 EPSEEPKP
+396 EPS
-404 VEDKDPPTD
+404 
-413 YTTGSGSASHDFQLT
+413 
-428 FNNATDWTQAI
+428 
-439 TGIEINGEAW
+439 
-449 TESDRSYEV
+449 
-458 SQNKVFYI
+458 
-466 GNSGRVLIGE
+466 
-476 GFEGDTATC
+476 
-485 IIKATGYKPLTLTL
+485 
-499 GKTNYSAVLNV
+499 
-510 AYDKTKSADAN
+510 
-521 DVTLE
+521 
-526 YRYGDWIIGF
+526 
-536 KNPADYVGN
+536 DYVEN
-545 VLDFKVNGISWAHKS
+545 VTGFKVNGISWEERS
-560 TAISGGAYSTNAS
+560 YNISSGGAYRKYADDNY
-573 ANTITI
+573 IQI
-579 AETSYSTS
+579 AQKSYSAS
-587 SPAVKSGDV
+587 ENEVPVRSGDV

-608 LKFVVDKDGK
+608 LKFVVDTSGK
-618 ASLVADDGKGDP
+618 ASLVADDGEGDP
-630 LELHVKIEGSF
+630 YELHVKIEGSF

-662 TSNNNSNVTVYG
+662 TSNSNSNVTVYG
-674 ALVEKDKEP
+674 VLVEKDKEP

-688 QKLDNNSEI
+688 QKLDNNSKI

-730 ISSDL
+730 ISSEL

-755 KQGRKATS
+755 NQGRKATS

-864 LTLTNMKILSSVRIV
+864 LTLTNMEILSSVRIV

-953 RTTSEPVVVTNGNVT
+953 RTMSEPVVVTNGNVA

-1110 NTGIELIPPLDMFT
+1110 NTGIELIPPLNTFT

-1149 DDATC
+1149 DDVTC
-1154 SVHVNEAAHTF
+1154 SVHVNETAHTF

-1171 AESDISTRSIEART
+1171 AESAT
-1185 KHEECTVC
+1185 
-1193 GYTRNE
+1193 
-1199 NTPITPDPVVTP
+1199 
-1211 EPSAKPTAEPT
+1211 SA
-1222 TAPTTEPSV
+1222 
-1231 TPAPTTEPTATPAP
+1231 
-1245 TTEPTTEPTTTPAP
+1245 
-1259 TAAPS
+1259 
-1264 AAATVTPVP
+1264 
-1273 NNNNGSN
+1273 
-1280 TPKTGSDYIAVI
+1280 
-1292 FSISLLT
+1292 L
-1299 VSGAAIAALV
+1299 GA
-1309 LLSKKRGKHV
+1309 
-1319 AK
+1319 

>member
-1 MRNIYKKTVSLLLAV
+1 MRNIYKKAASLLLV
-16 MLLLSMTAV
+16 TMILLSMVVTGAV
-25 GVMAESAAP
+25 AEAAAP
-34 TEVKNCT
+34 TEVKSCEK
-41 YSGFD
+41 SGLY
-46 STLNISFEDSA
+46 TTVLNFEFSDTT
-57 KAWLNAITDVTA
+57 WLDAV
-69 NGVTYTK
+69 NGVTVN
-76 GTVSWG
+76 GTAFTGQTINSFSSDTGIWCV
-82 AEGNLWNIGTVSG
+82 GNATS
-95 AYGDEQALKLLYS
+95 AYGSYKALQLAIENDA
-108 SGSFPSTIVVKANGY
+108 SFPLTVEVTAAGY
-123 DTVTLNVT
+123 NKLTMEVA
-131 SESSGYKATITTAE
+131 KATVNYNDVYTATVKISETE
-145 PTAAPTA
+145 PTTPPTE
-152 SPTPEP
+152 PTKEP

-167 TNYTVSAY
+167 TSFTVESS

-180 NMTFTDAEDWLNA
+180 VFTFTDAEDWLNA
-193 ITDVQVSGTS
+193 VTGVTVNGEAWSKGS
-203 WEKVSY
+203 SSY
-209 SNLVSNNAKYYV
+209 SVWNNTCYYV
-221 SGSDGRL
+221 NGSSGRL
-228 YIGEGFDG
+228 MIGEGFD
-236 DTAVCVITAE
+236 TNPATCVITAK

-251 TLTLN
+251 TLTLD
-256 KTNHS
+256 KSNHK
-261 AVIGAVTP
+261 VTIGAVEETTYKAYVAEAENGSISLSASEGIKKGETVTVTVTP
-269 TAAPTASPTPAPS
+269 DVDYELDTLTVKTES
-282 KDKEPPTNYTV
+282 KEVETK
-293 SAYFGYDFNMTF
+293 
-305 TDAEDWLNAIT
+305 
-316 DVQVSGTS
+316 
-324 WEKVSYSNLVSNNA
+324 KVSETSYTFAMPAANVTVTA
-338 KYYVSGSDGRL
+338 KFKASALKVVD
-349 YIGEG
+349 I
-354 FDGDTAV
+354 DKV
-361 CVITAEG
+361 
-368 YKPLTL
+368 TL
-374 TLNKTNH
+374 TEDTFGNDWHINF
-381 TAVVGTSTPTAPPTT
+381 S
-396 EPSEEPKP
+396 EPS
-404 VEDKDPPTD
+404 
-413 YTTGSGSASHDFQLT
+413 
-428 FNNATDWTQAI
+428 
-439 TGIEINGEAW
+439 
-449 TESDRSYEV
+449 
-458 SQNKVFYI
+458 
-466 GNSGRVLIGE
+466 
-476 GFEGDTATC
+476 
-485 IIKATGYKPLTLTL
+485 
-499 GKTNYSAVLNV
+499 
-510 AYDKTKSADAN
+510 
-521 DVTLE
+521 
-526 YRYGDWIIGF
+526 
-536 KNPADYVGN
+536 DYVEN
-545 VLDFKVNGISWAHKS
+545 VTGFKVNGISWEEKS
-560 TAISGGAYSTNAS
+560 YNVSSGGAYRKYADDNY
-573 ANTITI
+573 IQI
-579 AETSYSTS
+579 AQKSYSAS
-587 SPAVKSGDV
+587 ENEVPVRSGDV

-608 LKFVVDKDGK
+608 LKFVVDTSGK
-618 ASLVADDGKGDP
+618 ASLVADDGEGDP
-630 LELHVKIEGSF
+630 YELHVKIEGSF

-864 LTLTNMKILSSVRIV
+864 LTLTNMEILSSVRIV

-953 RTTSEPVVVTNGNVT
+953 RTTSEPVVVTNGNVA

-1110 NTGIELIPPLDMFT
+1110 NTGIELIPPLDTFT

-1149 DDATC
+1149 DDVTC

-1231 TPAPTTEPTATPAP
+1231 TPEPTTEPTTEPTATPAP

>member
-1 MRNIYKKTVSLLLAV
+1 MRNIGKKTVSLLLAV

-41 YSGFD
+41 YSRFD
-46 STLNISFEDSA
+46 SALNISFEDSA

-76 GTVSWG
+76 GTISWG

-145 PTAAPTA
+145 PTTPPTE
-152 SPTPEP
+152 PTEEP

-203 WEKVSY
+203 WKKVSY
-209 SNLVSNNAKYYV
+209 SNLIGNNAKYYV

-269 TAAPTASPTPAPS
+269 TAAPTASPTAAPTASPTAAPTASPTPAPTEE
-282 KDKEPPTNYTV
+282 KDPPTEFTSGNN
-293 SAYFGYDFNMTF
+293 FGYDFKLTF
-305 TDAEDWLNAIT
+305 ADGDEWLQAVT
-316 DVQVSGTS
+316 DVEVNGTS
-324 WEKVSYSNLVSNNA
+324 WEKVSSSSLVFNNA

-381 TAVVGTSTPTAPPTT
+381 SAVVTPTEAPTKT
-396 EPSEEPKP
+396 
-404 VEDKDPPTD
+404 VD
-413 YTTGSGSASHDFQLT
+413 
-428 FNNATDWTQAI
+428 
-439 TGIEINGEAW
+439 
-449 TESDRSYEV
+449 
-458 SQNKVFYI
+458 
-466 GNSGRVLIGE
+466 
-476 GFEGDTATC
+476 
-485 IIKATGYKPLTLTL
+485 IK
-499 GKTNYSAVLNV
+499 
-510 AYDKTKSADAN
+510 

-526 YRYGDWIIGF
+526 SDTYGSDWYIKVAKPEG
-536 KNPADYVGN
+536 YVSD
-545 VLDFKVNGISWAHKS
+545 VTDFKVNGVSWNRKS
-560 TAISGGAYSTNAS
+560 YAPASGGAYYKDTDENA
-573 ANTITI
+573 ITI
-579 AETSYSTS
+579 AQKSYSS
-587 SPAVKSGDV
+587 NESERAVQSGDV
-596 ITISAKGYEDLN
+596 ITIVAKDYEDLK
-608 LKFVVDKDGK
+608 LKFVVDTDGK
-618 ASLVADDGKGDP
+618 ASLVADDGEGDP
-630 LELHVKIEGSF
+630 YELHVKIEGTF

-648 KDYDGVS
+648 KDYDGIS
-655 GASTGGS
+655 GASTGS
-662 TSNNNSNVTVYG
+662 SSNNNSAVTVYG
-674 ALVEKDKEP
+674 AITNKGEEP
-683 TDDDW
+683 TDADW
-688 QKLDNNSEI
+688 QELDSYSKVNLNS
-697 DLNGS
+697 G

-755 KQGRKATS
+755 NQGRKATS

-864 LTLTNMKILSSVRIV
+864 LTLTNMEILSSVRIV

-903 TFSMNYSAYSGEFKT
+903 TFSMNYSAYSGKFKT

-953 RTTSEPVVVTNGNVT
+953 RTTSEPVVVTNGNVA

-1085 SQSRHVKDGTLEET
+1085 SQSRHVKDGTLEEI

-1110 NTGIELIPPLDMFT
+1110 NTGVELIPPLDTFT

-1149 DDATC
+1149 DDVTC

-1245 TTEPTTEPTTTPAP
+1245 TTESTTTPAP
-1259 TAAPS
+1259 TVAPS

>member
-1 MRNIYKKTVSLLLAV
+1 MI
-16 MLLLSMTAV
+16 LLSMVVTGAV
-25 GVMAESAAP
+25 AEAAAP
-34 TEVKNCT
+34 TEVKSCEK
-41 YSGFD
+41 SGFY
-46 STLNISFEDSA
+46 TTVLNFEFSDTT
-57 KAWLNAITDVTA
+57 WLDAV
-69 NGVTYTK
+69 NGVTVN
-76 GTVSWG
+76 GTAFTGQTINSFSSDTGIWCV
-82 AEGNLWNIGTVSG
+82 GNATG
-95 AYGDEQALKLLYS
+95 AYGSYKALQLAIENDA
-108 SGSFPSTIVVKANGY
+108 SFPLTVEVTAAGYNKLTMEVAKATVSYNDVYTATVK
-123 DTVTLNVT
+123 T
-131 SESSGYKATITTAE
+131 SETE
-145 PTAAPTA
+145 PTTPPTE
-152 SPTPEP
+152 PTEEP

-167 TNYTVSAY
+167 TSFTVESS

-180 NMTFTDAEDWLNA
+180 VFTFTDAEDWLNA
-193 ITDVQVSGTS
+193 VTGVTVNGEAWSKGS
-203 WEKVSY
+203 SSY
-209 SNLVSNNAKYYV
+209 SVWNNTCYYV
-221 SGSDGRL
+221 NGSSGRL
-228 YIGEGFDG
+228 MIGEDFK
-236 DTAVCVITAE
+236 TNPATCIITAK

-251 TLTLN
+251 TLTLD
-256 KTNHS
+256 KSNHK
-261 AVIGAVTP
+261 VTIGAVEETTYKVYVAEAENGSVSLSASEGIKKGETVTVTVTP
-269 TAAPTASPTPAPS
+269 DVGYELDTLTVKTES
-282 KDKEPPTNYTV
+282 KEVETK
-293 SAYFGYDFNMTF
+293 
-305 TDAEDWLNAIT
+305 
-316 DVQVSGTS
+316 
-324 WEKVSYSNLVSNNA
+324 KVSETSYTFAMPAANVTVTA
-338 KYYVSGSDGRL
+338 KFKASALKVVD
-349 YIGEG
+349 I
-354 FDGDTAV
+354 DKV
-361 CVITAEG
+361 
-368 YKPLTL
+368 TL
-374 TLNKTNH
+374 TEDTFGNDWHINF
-381 TAVVGTSTPTAPPTT
+381 S
-396 EPSEEPKP
+396 EPS
-404 VEDKDPPTD
+404 
-413 YTTGSGSASHDFQLT
+413 
-428 FNNATDWTQAI
+428 
-439 TGIEINGEAW
+439 
-449 TESDRSYEV
+449 
-458 SQNKVFYI
+458 
-466 GNSGRVLIGE
+466 
-476 GFEGDTATC
+476 
-485 IIKATGYKPLTLTL
+485 
-499 GKTNYSAVLNV
+499 
-510 AYDKTKSADAN
+510 
-521 DVTLE
+521 
-526 YRYGDWIIGF
+526 
-536 KNPADYVGN
+536 DYVEN
-545 VLDFKVNGISWAHKS
+545 VTGFKVNGISWEEKS
-560 TAISGGAYSTNAS
+560 YNISSGGAYRKYADDNY
-573 ANTITI
+573 IQI
-579 AETSYSTS
+579 AQKSYSAS
-587 SPAVKSGDV
+587 ENEVPVRSGDV

-608 LKFVVDKDGK
+608 LKFVVDTSGK
-618 ASLVADDGKGDP
+618 ASLVADDGEGDP
-630 LELHVKIEGSF
+630 YELHVKIEGSF

-662 TSNNNSNVTVYG
+662 TSNSNSNVTVYG

-688 QKLDNNSEI
+688 QKLDNNSQI

-755 KQGRKATS
+755 NQGRKATS

-781 KIENLKQYANGLYA
+781 KIENLRQYANGLYA

-864 LTLTNMKILSSVRIV
+864 LTLTNMEILSSVRIV

-947 NGDLTD
+947 NGDLTG
-953 RTTSEPVVVTNGNVT
+953 RTTSEPVVVTNGNVA

-1110 NTGIELIPPLDMFT
+1110 NTGIELIPPLDTFT

-1149 DDATC
+1149 DDVTC

-1171 AESDISTRSIEART
+1171 AESDITTRSIEART

-1199 NTPITPDPVVTP
+1199 NTLITPDPVVTP

-1231 TPAPTTEPTATPAP
+1231 TPAPTTEPTATPA
-1245 TTEPTTEPTTTPAP
+1245 PTTEPTTTPAP

>member
-1 MRNIYKKTVSLLLAV
+1 MI
-16 MLLLSMTAV
+16 LLSMVVTGAV
-25 GVMAESAAP
+25 AEAAAP
-34 TEVKNCT
+34 TEVKSCEK
-41 YSGFD
+41 SGFY
-46 STLNISFEDSA
+46 TTVLNFEFSDTT
-57 KAWLNAITDVTA
+57 WLNAV
-69 NGVTYTK
+69 NGVTVN
-76 GTVSWG
+76 GTAFTGQTINSFSNDTGIWCVG
-82 AEGNLWNIGTVSG
+82 DATG
-95 AYGDEQALKLLYS
+95 AYGSYKALQLAIENDA
-108 SGSFPSTIVVKANGY
+108 SFPLTVEVTAAGY
-123 DTVTLNVT
+123 NKLTMEVA
-131 SESSGYKATITTAE
+131 KATVSYNDVYTATVKISETE
-145 PTAAPTA
+145 PTTPPTE
-152 SPTPEP
+152 PTKEP

-167 TNYTVSAY
+167 TSFTASSN
-175 FGYDF
+175 FGSDF
-180 NMTFTDAEDWLNA
+180 NLTFSGAYDWLNS
-193 ITDVQVSGTS
+193 ITAVQVNGTA
-203 WEKVSY
+203 WEKASSSFGVSRN
-209 SNLVSNNAKYYV
+209 SNYYV
-221 SGSDGRL
+221 RPGNEYEDGYL
-228 YIGEGFDG
+228 YIGEGFD
-236 DTAVCVITAE
+236 TNPATCIITAK

-251 TLTLN
+251 TLTLDKSN
-256 KTNHS
+256 YKVT
-261 AVIGAVTP
+261 IGAVEETTYKAYVEKAENGSVSLSASEGIKKGETVTVTVTP
-269 TAAPTASPTPAPS
+269 DVDYELDTLTVKTES
-282 KDKEPPTNYTV
+282 KEVETK
-293 SAYFGYDFNMTF
+293 
-305 TDAEDWLNAIT
+305 
-316 DVQVSGTS
+316 
-324 WEKVSYSNLVSNNA
+324 KVSETSYTFAMPAANVTVTA
-338 KYYVSGSDGRL
+338 KFKASALKVVD
-349 YIGEG
+349 I
-354 FDGDTAV
+354 DKV
-361 CVITAEG
+361 
-368 YKPLTL
+368 TL
-374 TLNKTNH
+374 TEDTFGNDWHINF
-381 TAVVGTSTPTAPPTT
+381 S
-396 EPSEEPKP
+396 EPS
-404 VEDKDPPTD
+404 
-413 YTTGSGSASHDFQLT
+413 
-428 FNNATDWTQAI
+428 
-439 TGIEINGEAW
+439 
-449 TESDRSYEV
+449 
-458 SQNKVFYI
+458 
-466 GNSGRVLIGE
+466 
-476 GFEGDTATC
+476 
-485 IIKATGYKPLTLTL
+485 
-499 GKTNYSAVLNV
+499 
-510 AYDKTKSADAN
+510 
-521 DVTLE
+521 
-526 YRYGDWIIGF
+526 
-536 KNPADYVGN
+536 DYVEN
-545 VLDFKVNGISWAHKS
+545 VTGFKVNGISWEEKS
-560 TAISGGAYSTNAS
+560 YNVSSGGAYRKYADDNY
-573 ANTITI
+573 IQI
-579 AETSYSTS
+579 AQKSYSAS
-587 SPAVKSGDV
+587 ENEVPVRSGDV

-608 LKFVVDKDGK
+608 LKFVVDTSGK
-618 ASLVADDGKGDP
+618 ASLVADDGEGDP
-630 LELHVKIEGSF
+630 YELHVKIEGSF

-712 ESGTPEDADSGM
+712 ESGTLEDADSGM

-755 KQGRKATS
+755 NQGRKATS

-854 QTLYIPAGCN
+854 QTLYIPADCN
-864 LTLTNMKILSSVRIV
+864 LTLTNMEILSSVRIV

-903 TFSMNYSAYSGEFKT
+903 TFSMNYSAYRGEFKT

-953 RTTSEPVVVTNGNVT
+953 RTTSEPVVVTNGNVV

-993 TLTLADGATLVAYGG
+993 TLTLADGATFVAYGG

-1110 NTGIELIPPLDMFT
+1110 NTGIELIPPLDTFT

-1149 DDATC
+1149 DDVTC

-1165 VWVNDE
+1165 VWVNDK

-1199 NTPITPDPVVTP
+1199 NTPITPGPVVTP

-1231 TPAPTTEPTATPAP
+1231 TPAPTTEPTATPA
-1245 TTEPTTEPTTTPAP
+1245 PTTEPTTTPAP

-1319 AK
+1319 AKYTRFLLNRKYFLPDKHAPVDNFQSAWACCSFFYKSKTEEAPDAAAPVLDAEALASLLAGKPSTTAKKPKTLRFSLIRQ